1 MADNIKAAALA
12 ANLQGQS
19 KKQVDDL
26 VKSLFVHK
34 ELSNLP
40 KDVAAAKYAALPP
53 DQRQDLINKY
63 GTDDPTTKPSRG
75 WFGTAWHYAA
85 NYNPLTLAFKGAIE
99 ASDAMTRAYRAIAI
113 PLSEGEIGF
122 AWDKANDKGDKV
134 FNEGRIENARAKYGR
149 DAVDIAMRIKGGED
163 VSKIFATATPE
174 QQKYIMLADPRNK
187 IIANVTDVESAR
199 DLFNETLSE
208 VDRAKFSPGRQLANR
223 ILPEALEKNGLAYG
237 IVSGVTDA
245 AYRLFA
251 DPLVVASKLRSMYVV
266 SKYSLDVITKGQK
279 VDEYFANP
287 NATAFW
293 DQYGAALSKYVGLQ
307 NSNAKG
313 KELVE
318 ARDALKVLAPEFG
331 QEVIRV
337 FKNADV
343 VDANSAKAFLL
354 NTEESLNLL
363 KGSIGRKRIILPR
376 LDATRKTRIAIV
388 TGADKVINIDRFAPR
403 IIDDLYGQLSDTDGI
418 RKTLTEDATLLGEK
432 VKQSKD
438 PKGVLRISSRAIGE
452 RLDKFKAKFEIAPM
466 FKDDVFDVTAADAS
480 TQVYRLAR
488 MGGMTRYD
496 SRMIAETFEASTEI
510 GQRKEMVK
518 GIWGT
523 IAEIRGLNLTEAGQ
537 KIVNQTVTKGDA
549 KFSVANF
556 ADDFQDLGAIPSDY
570 NPFMTTPSLVD
581 IDRAAARS
589 GLINQMFGQ
598 ANKQWVDNMT
608 GYWSF
613 LTLAGPR
620 YAIRNASED
629 LMVHLAIG
637 GSPWG
642 LAKSRYLS
650 TRVNTALAGAK
661 KTKTWSDNPLGGML
675 RILNKKEAAKY
686 EAEITAVDDMIVKA
700 RDEIKLKREALKIT
714 TDPVAKASIAAEI
727 ETLKASTAGGA
738 VGQIRRI
745 MATSLTSGRVN
756 RYREKLGMRPMFE
769 DEAEILAEH
778 IIYGNLDNSMSL
790 VSEGAGNF
798 ATGGDFITR
807 STIFTRSHGVRSEAL
822 IINEPKAAKYGIAK
836 EGRKFESRALGN
848 QDEAA
853 LLTWLMRINYISNDE
868 LGAIAVANLSNT
880 AQGRELA
887 IAKIM
892 DWMAKNPSFRKEA
905 QLAAKGIDERQH
917 AEIVYNRAKEIFEK
931 RGTTAGADKEIN
943 LDLLNKIRVQND
955 EGDYII
961 SGQLSLDDVSKLD
974 DADIPAYVLG
984 PQLVPLS
991 ESGNVTASL
1000 VSKGWTWLGLSNS
1013 RMSRQPI
1020 VFNEIINIRKQMKK
1034 SGFEEAYISSVVSK
1048 VDQADPKK
1056 IAAATERAKRQFAE
1070 IVEERAVSQTLQYVD
1085 NPLVRTQLAF
1095 GARNFSRFYRA
1106 TEDFYRRMSRVVA
1119 YNPMAIRKAALT
1131 YDGISHNGWIQEDDQ
1146 GEKYFVYPGIE
1157 PIYAA
1162 VRGAMTAI
1170 GIPAEFKTP
1179 FPVQFGAQI
1188 KMLTPSLN
1196 QDSLIP
1202 TFSGPLAGVSMK
1214 VISNLVDVAGAP
1226 GAADT
1231 ITQLSMGKYA
1241 VGRSF
1246 VSSFLPAHI
1255 NRLYETMSTD
1265 ERDSQYASAW
1275 RKAVTYLEAGGHG
1288 LPEKYDETGN
1298 LIPPS
1303 IQEQEQYRQRVKNT
1317 VLGILGTRFVYGFFA
1332 PASPQVQLKAD
1343 MASWIKDNGK
1353 ANFKQAWNG
1362 LLDQYPGDYD
1372 AAMAKWVQLFPNQ
1385 IPFTIP
1391 ESEKK
1396 TVAVIKYAE
1405 ESGTFVEENKDLFER
1420 YPQGAAFLI
1429 PHKSG
1434 FSWDAYKTMKDMGL
1448 KYNKRV
1454 DDYLREVQ
1462 TAADLQAYYSK
1473 KNEYETSL
1481 TTKITDFE
1489 RTAARNEFQTWAKT
1503 FKAGRPLLQEELA
1516 EGGKKAIERIN
1527 AINDLRNMLND
1538 KTVKTRGPVQQSLK
1552 EMLDVYDAYK
1562 LQRSALDNLSGTTSL
1577 VSFMKDTAIVK
1588 LRELSKANE
1597 NTMSAYNTLFASLL
1611 GDTNG

>member
-1 MADNIKAAALA
+1 MAENIKAAALA

-26 VKSLFVHK
+26 VKSLFVHR

-40 KDVAAAKYAALPP
+40 KDVAVAKYSKLSSDEQA
-53 DQRQDLINKY
+53 DLIKKY
-63 GTDDPTTKPSRG
+63 GTEDPVTKPSRG

-85 NYNPLTLAFKGAIE
+85 NYNPITLAFKGAIE
-99 ASDAMTRAYRAIAI
+99 VSDAMTRAYRAVAI

-134 FNEGRIENARAKYGR
+134 YNEGRIEDAKAKYGR
-149 DAVDIAMRIKGGED
+149 DAVDIAMRIKSGED
-163 VSKIFATATPE
+163 VGKLFATATPE
-174 QQKYIMLADPRNK
+174 QQKYIMLADPLNK
-187 IIANVTDVESAR
+187 SIPNVTNVDTAR
-199 DLFNETLSE
+199 DLFNDTLAE
-208 VDRAKFSPGRQLANR
+208 VDRAKFSPGRQLANA

-237 IVSGVTDA
+237 LVSGSADTA
-245 AYRLFA
+245 FRLFA
-251 DPLVVASKLRSMYVV
+251 DPLVVGSKLRSLYVI
-266 SKYSLDVITKGQK
+266 SKYSLDVVTKGAK
-279 VDEYFANP
+279 VDQYFANP

-293 DQYGAALSKYVGLQ
+293 DQYGSALAKYTGLQ
-307 NSNAKG
+307 KSNSKG
-313 KELVE
+313 KDLVE
-318 ARDALKVLAPEFG
+318 ARNTLKRLAPEFG

-337 FKNADV
+337 FQKAEI
-343 VDANSAKAFLL
+343 VDANTAKGFLL
-354 NTEESLNLL
+354 NTEEAVDLL
-363 KGSIGRKRIILPR
+363 KGSVGRKRIILPR
-376 LDATRKTRIAIV
+376 LDAQRKSRIAII
-388 TGADKVINIDRFAPR
+388 TTADKVISFDKYAPR
-403 IIDDLYGQLSDTDGI
+403 IMDDLYGQLSDTDGI
-418 RKTLTEDATLLGEK
+418 LKTLSEDSTIIGEK
-432 VKQSKD
+432 IKQSQDLKKFVRL
-438 PKGVLRISSRAIGE
+438 PSRAIGA
-452 RLDKFKAKFEIAPM
+452 RLDKFKSKFNIAPM
-466 FKDDVFDVTAADAS
+466 FKDDMFDVTSKDAS

-488 MGGMTRYD
+488 LVMTQYD
-496 SRMIAETFEASTEI
+496 SRMIAETFEAADDI
-510 GQRKEMVK
+510 GKRKEMVK

-523 IAEIRGLNLTEAGQ
+523 IAEARGLNLTEAGQ
-537 KIVNQTVTKGDA
+537 KIVKQTVTKGDS

-556 ADDFQDLGAIPSDY
+556 ADDFQDLGAIPSDF

-589 GLINQMFGQ
+589 GLINRMFGQ
-598 ANKQWVDNMT
+598 ANKEWVDNMT

-650 TRVNTALAGAK
+650 TRVNTALEGAR
-661 KTKTWSDNPLGGML
+661 KTSTWSDNPLGGVL
-675 RILNKKEAAKY
+675 RILNKKEASKF
-686 EAEITAVDDMIVKA
+686 EAEITAVDDVIVKA
-700 RDEIKLKREALKIT
+700 RDEIKLKREAMKIT

-738 VGQIRRI
+738 VGQTRRI
-745 MATSLTSGRVN
+745 IATSLTSGRVN
-756 RYREKLGMRPMFE
+756 RYREALGMKPMFE
-769 DEAEILAEH
+769 EEAGILAEH
-778 IIYGNLDNSMSL
+778 LIYGNLDNSLAM
-790 VSEGAGNF
+790 VSEGASNF
-798 ATGGDFITR
+798 ATGGDYITR
-807 STIFTRSHGVRSEAL
+807 ATIFTRTHGVRSEAL
-822 IINEPKAAKYGIAK
+822 VINEPKAAKYGVA
-836 EGRKFESRALGN
+836 RADREYRARSLGN

-853 LLTWLMRINYISNDE
+853 LLTWLMRINYYSNDR
-868 LGAIAVANLSNT
+868 LGAIAVANLDDK
-880 AQGRELA
+880 GLA
-887 IAKIM
+887 ITKIL
-892 DWMAKNPSFRKEA
+892 DWMDKNPSFRAEA
-905 QLAAKGIDERQH
+905 QLAAKNIDERQH
-917 AEIVYNRAKEIFEK
+917 AEIVYNRAREIFEK
-931 RGTTAGADKEIN
+931 RGTAAGVDKEVN
-943 LDLLNKIRVQND
+943 LDLLNKIRTKND
-955 EGDYII
+955 QEDYII

-974 DADIPAYVLG
+974 DADIPSYVLG
-984 PQLVPLS
+984 PALVPIS
-991 ESGNVTASL
+991 ESGQITPSVI
-1000 VSKGWTWLGLSNS
+1000 SKGWTWLGLANS

-1034 SGFEEAYISSVVSK
+1034 SGFEEAYIASVVSK

-1056 IAAATERAKRQFAE
+1056 IATATDRAKRQFAT

-1162 VRGAMTAI
+1162 VRVAMTAV

-1179 FPVQFGAQI
+1179 FPVQFGAQV

-1246 VSSFLPAHI
+1246 VSAFLPAHV

-1288 LPEKYDETGN
+1288 LKEKYDETGN

-1303 IQEQEQYRQRVKNT
+1303 IQEQEQYRQRIKNT

-1343 MASWIKDNGK
+1343 MATWIKDNGK
-1353 ANFKQAWNG
+1353 TNFKQAWNG

-1372 AAMAKWVQLFPNQ
+1372 AAMAKWVQLFPNE
-1385 IPFTIP
+1385 IPFTVS

-1405 ESGTFVEENKDLFER
+1405 ESGLFVENNKDLFEK

-1462 TAADLQAYYSK
+1462 TAADLQVYYGK
-1473 KNEYETSL
+1473 KNEYEVSL
-1481 TTKITDFE
+1481 TTKVTDFE
-1489 RTAARNEFQTWAKT
+1489 RTIARDEFQAWAKT

-1527 AINDLRNMLND
+1527 AIDDLRRMLND
-1538 KTVKTRGPVQQSLK
+1538 KSVTTRSPVQKSLK
-1552 EMLDVYDAYK
+1552 EMLDVYDSYK
-1562 LQRSALDNLSGTTSL
+1562 MQRQALDTLSGTRNL
-1577 VSFMKDTAIVK
+1577 VAFMKDSAIVK
-1588 LRELSKANE
+1588 IRELSKANE

>member
-1 MADNIKAAALA
+1 MTDNLKAAALA

-40 KDVAAAKYAALPP
+40 KEVAVAQYAKLPT
-53 DQRQDLINKY
+53 DQQTDLVKKY
-63 GTDDPTTKPSRG
+63 GTDDSETKPSRG
-75 WFGTAWHYAA
+75 WFGSAAHYAL

-113 PLSEGEIGF
+113 PLSEGEVGF
-122 AWDKANDKGDKV
+122 AWDKANDKGDKI
-134 FNEGRIENARAKYGR
+134 FNEGRIDKAKAQYGLA
-149 DAVDIAMRIKGGED
+149 AVDIAMRIKSGED

-174 QQKYIMLADPRNK
+174 QQKYIMLSDPRNTT
-187 IIANVTDVESAR
+187 IAGVQNVEKER
-199 DLFNETLSE
+199 DLFNETLGA
-208 VDRAKFSPGRQLANR
+208 VDRAKFSPGRQFANL

-237 IVSGVTDA
+237 LVSGSADA

-251 DPLVVASKLRSMYVV
+251 DPLVVASKLRSLYVV
-266 SKYSLDVITKGQK
+266 SKYSLDVVTKGEK
-279 VDEYFANP
+279 VAEYFANP
-287 NATAFW
+287 NATDFW
-293 DQYGAALSKYVGLQ
+293 NQYGTALAKYTGLQ
-307 NSNAKG
+307 KSNSKG
-313 KELVE
+313 KDLVE
-318 ARDALKVLAPEFG
+318 ARDTLKRLAPEFG

-337 FKNADV
+337 FQKAEI
-343 VDANSAKAFLL
+343 VDANTAKGFLL
-354 NTEESLNLL
+354 NTEEAVNLL

-376 LDATRKTRIAIV
+376 LDAARKTRIAIV
-388 TGADKVINIDRFAPR
+388 SGADRLINIDKFAPR

-418 RKTLTEDATLLGEK
+418 RKTLTEDATILGEK
-432 VKQSKD
+432 IKQSKD
-438 PKGVLRISSRAIGE
+438 LKEFVRLPSRAIGI
-452 RLDKFKAKFEIAPM
+452 RLDKFKSKFNIAPM
-466 FKDDVFDVTAADAS
+466 FKDDVFDVTASDAS

-488 MGGMTRYD
+488 LVMTKND
-496 SRMIAETFEASTEI
+496 AKMISETFEAADDI

-523 IAEIRGLNLTEAGQ
+523 IAEARGLNLTEAGQ
-537 KIVNQTVTKGDA
+537 KIVNQTITKGDS

-556 ADDFQDLGAIPSDY
+556 ADDFQDLGALPSDY

-642 LAKSRYLS
+642 LAKNRYLS
-650 TRVNTALAGAK
+650 TRVNTALEGAR
-661 KTKTWSDNPLGGML
+661 KTKTWSDNPLGGLL

-686 EAEITAVDDMIVKA
+686 EAQITAVDDAIVKA
-700 RDEIKLKREALKIT
+700 RDEIKLKREAMKIT
-714 TDPVAKASIAAEI
+714 TDPAAKASIAAEI
-727 ETLKASTAGGA
+727 ETLKASVVGGS
-738 VGQIRRI
+738 VGQVRRI

-756 RYREKLGMRPMFE
+756 RLRERMGMRPMFE

-778 IIYGNLDNSMSL
+778 LIYGNLDNSVSL
-790 VSEGAGNF
+790 VSEGASNF

-807 STIFTRSHGVRSEAL
+807 STIFTRTHGVRSEAL
-822 IINEPKAAKYGIAK
+822 VINEPKAVKYGIAK
-836 EGRKFESRALGN
+836 EGRNYEARSLGN

-853 LLTWLMRINYISNDE
+853 LLTWLMRINYIANDR
-868 LGAIAVANLSNT
+868 LGAVAIANLDNK
-880 AQGRELA
+880 ELA
-887 IAKIM
+887 ITKIM
-892 DWMAKNPSFRKEA
+892 EWMQNNPSFRKEA

-917 AEIVYNRAKEIFEK
+917 AEIVYNRAKEVFEK
-931 RGTTAGADKEIN
+931 RGTAAGGDKEIN
-943 LDLLNKIRVQND
+943 LDLLNKVRTQND
-955 EGDYII
+955 QGDNII

-984 PQLVPLS
+984 PQLVPIS
-991 ESGNVTASL
+991 ESGNISASL
-1000 VSKGWTWLGLSNS
+1000 VSKGWTWLGLANA
-1013 RMSRQPI
+1013 RMSRQPM
-1020 VFNEIINIRKQMKK
+1020 VFNEIISIRKQMKK
-1034 SGFEEAYISSVVSK
+1034 SGFEDAYIKSVVSK
-1048 VDQADPKK
+1048 VDQDNPKK
-1056 IAAATERAKRQFAE
+1056 IATATERAKRQLAE

-1106 TEDFYRRMSRVVA
+1106 TEDFYRRFARVVT
-1119 YNPMAIRKAALT
+1119 YNPMAIRKVALT
-1131 YDGISHNGWIQEDDQ
+1131 YDGIAHNGWIQEDDQ

-1162 VRGAMTAI
+1162 VRGAMTAV
-1170 GIPAEFKTP
+1170 GIPADFKTP
-1179 FPVQFGAQI
+1179 FPVQFGAQV

-1226 GAADT
+1226 GAADS
-1231 ITQLSMGKYA
+1231 ITQLTMGKYA
-1241 VGRSF
+1241 VDRSF
-1246 VSSFLPAHI
+1246 VSAFLPAHI

-1288 LPEKYDETGN
+1288 LKQNYDETGN

-1303 IQEQEQYRQRVKNT
+1303 IQEQEEYRQRVKNT

-1332 PASPQVQLKAD
+1332 PASPSVQLKAD

-1372 AAMAKWVQLFPNQ
+1372 AAMTKWVELFPNQ

-1405 ESGTFVEENKDLFER
+1405 ESGTFVEENADLFKR

-1434 FSWDAYKTMKDMGL
+1434 FSFDAYKTMKDMGL

-1454 DDYLREVQ
+1454 DDYLKEVQ
-1462 TAADLQAYYSK
+1462 TAADLQTYYSK
-1473 KNEYETSL
+1473 KNEYEVSL
-1481 TTKITDFE
+1481 TTKVTDFE
-1489 RTAARNEFQTWAKT
+1489 RSMARDEFQSWAKV
-1503 FKAGRPLLQEELA
+1503 FKAGRPLVQEELA
-1516 EGGKKAIERIN
+1516 EGGKKAVARIA
-1527 AINDLRNMLND
+1527 AIDDLRKMLND
-1538 KTVKTRGPVQQSLK
+1538 KTVTTRGSVQKSLK
-1552 EMLDVYDAYK
+1552 EMLDVYDSYK
-1562 LQRSALDNLSGTTSL
+1562 MQRQALDNVSGTTNL
-1577 VSFMKDTAIVK
+1577 VAFMKDSAIVK
-1588 LRELSKANE
+1588 IRELSKKNE

-1611 GDTNG
+1611 GDPNG

>member
-1 MADNIKAAALA
+1 MADNLKAAALA

-26 VKSLFVHK
+26 VKSLFVHR

-40 KDVAAAKYAALPP
+40 KDVAVAKYSKLPL
-53 DQRQDLINKY
+53 DQQADLTKKY
-63 GTDDPTTKPSRG
+63 GTEDPITKPSRG

-85 NYNPLTLAFKGAIE
+85 SYNPITLAFKGAIE
-99 ASDAMTRAYRAIAI
+99 VSDAMTRAYRAVAI

-134 FNEGRIENARAKYGR
+134 FNEGRIEDAKAKYGR
-149 DAVDIAMRIKGGED
+149 DAVDIAMRIKSGED
-163 VSKIFATATPE
+163 VGKLFATATPE
-174 QQKYIMLADPRNK
+174 QQKYIMLADPLNK
-187 IIANVTDVESAR
+187 SIPNVTNVDTAR
-199 DLFNETLSE
+199 ELFNDTLAE
-208 VDRAKFSPGRQLANR
+208 VDRAKFSPGRQLANA

-237 IVSGVTDA
+237 LVSGSADTA
-245 AYRLFA
+245 FRLFA
-251 DPLVVASKLRSMYVV
+251 DPLVVATKLRSLYVI
-266 SKYSLDVITKGQK
+266 SKYSLDVVTKGEK
-279 VDEYFANP
+279 VAEYFANP
-287 NATAFW
+287 TATAFW
-293 DQYGAALSKYVGLQ
+293 DQYGTALAKYTGLQ
-307 NSNAKG
+307 KSNSKG
-313 KELVE
+313 KDLVQ
-318 ARDALKVLAPEFG
+318 ARDNLKRLAPEFG

-337 FKNADV
+337 FQKAEV
-343 VDANSAKAFLL
+343 VDANTAKAFLL
-354 NTEESLNLL
+354 NTEEAVGLL
-363 KGSIGRKRIILPR
+363 KGSVGRKRIILPR
-376 LDATRKTRIAIV
+376 LDAQRKARIAII
-388 TGADKVINIDRFAPR
+388 TTADKVISFDKFAPR
-403 IIDDLYGQLSDTDGI
+403 IMDDLYGQLSDTDGI
-418 RKTLTEDATLLGEK
+418 LKTLSEDSTIIGEK
-432 VKQSKD
+432 IKQSQDLKKFVRL
-438 PKGVLRISSRAIGE
+438 PSRAIGA
-452 RLDKFKAKFEIAPM
+452 RLDKFKAKFNIAPM
-466 FKDDVFDVTAADAS
+466 FKDNMFDVTAADAS

-488 MGGMTRYD
+488 LVMTKYD
-496 SRMIAETFEASTEI
+496 SRMIAETFEAADDI
-510 GQRKEMVK
+510 GKRKEMVK

-523 IAEIRGLNLTEAGQ
+523 IAEARGLNLTEAGQ

-556 ADDFQDLGAIPSDY
+556 ADDFQDLGVYPSDY

-589 GLINQMFGQ
+589 GLINKMFGQ
-598 ANKQWVDNMT
+598 ANKAWVDDMT

-650 TRVNTALAGAK
+650 TRINTALEGAR
-661 KTKTWSDNPLGGML
+661 KTSTWSDNPLGGVL
-675 RILNKKEAAKY
+675 RILNKKEAAKF
-686 EAEITAVDDMIVKA
+686 EAEITAVDDVIVKA
-700 RDEIKLKREALKIT
+700 REEIKLKREAMKIT

-738 VGQIRRI
+738 VGQTRRI
-745 MATSLTSGRVN
+745 IATSLTSGRVN
-756 RYREKLGMRPMFE
+756 RYREALGMKPMFE
-769 DEAEILAEH
+769 EEAAILAEH
-778 IIYGNLDNSMSL
+778 LVYGNLDNSLAM
-790 VSEGAGNF
+790 VSEGASNF
-798 ATGGDFITR
+798 ATGGDYISR
-807 STIFTRSHGVRSEAL
+807 ATIFTRTHGVRSEAL
-822 IINEPKAAKYGIAK
+822 VINEPKAAKYGVAK
-836 EGRKFESRALGN
+836 TGRNYEPRALRN

-853 LLTWLMRINYISNDE
+853 LLTWLMRINYIANDR
-868 LGAIAVANLSNT
+868 LGAIAVANLDDK
-880 AQGRELA
+880 ELA

-892 DWMAKNPSFRKEA
+892 DWMDANPSFRKEA
-905 QLAAKGIDERQH
+905 QLAAKGQDERQH
-917 AEIVYNRAKEIFEK
+917 AELAYKRAKEVFEK
-931 RGTTAGADKEIN
+931 SGIKAGADKEIN
-943 LDLLNKIRVQND
+943 LELLNKVRTQND
-955 EGDYII
+955 KGDYII
-961 SGQLSLDDVSKLD
+961 SGQLSLDDVSKFD

-1000 VSKGWTWLGLSNS
+1000 ISKGWTWLGLSNS

-1020 VFNEIINIRKQMKK
+1020 VFNEIISIRKQMKK
-1034 SGFEEAYISSVVSK
+1034 SGFEEAYINSVVSK

-1056 IAAATERAKRQFAE
+1056 IATATDRAKRQFAT

-1162 VRGAMTAI
+1162 VRGAMTAV

-1179 FPVQFGAQI
+1179 FPVQFGAQV

-1246 VSSFLPAHI
+1246 VSAFLPAHV
-1255 NRLYETMSTD
+1255 NRIYETMSTD

-1288 LPEKYDETGN
+1288 LPEKFDETGN

-1317 VLGILGTRFVYGFFA
+1317 VLGILGTRFVFGFFA

-1343 MASWIKDNGK
+1343 MATWIKDNGK
-1353 ANFKQAWNG
+1353 TNFKQAWNG

-1372 AAMAKWVQLFPNQ
+1372 AAMAKWVELFPNE
-1385 IPFTIP
+1385 IPFTVS

-1405 ESGTFVEENKDLFER
+1405 ESGTFVEKNKDLFER

-1462 TAADLQAYYSK
+1462 TAADLQVYYSK
-1473 KNEYETSL
+1473 KNDYEVSL
-1481 TTKITDFE
+1481 TTKVTDFE
-1489 RTAARNEFQTWAKT
+1489 RTMARDEFQAWAKT
-1503 FKAGRPLLQEELA
+1503 FKAGRPLVQEELS

-1527 AINDLRNMLND
+1527 AIDDLRKLLND
-1538 KTVKTRGPVQQSLK
+1538 KTVTTRSPVQKTLK
-1552 EMLDVYDAYK
+1552 EMLDVYDSYK
-1562 LQRSALDNLSGTTSL
+1562 MQRKAMDTLSGTRNL
-1577 VSFMKDTAIVK
+1577 VAFMKDSAIVK
-1588 LRELSKANE
+1588 IRELSKANE

>member
-1 MADNIKAAALA
+1 MTDNLKAAALA
-12 ANLQGQS
+12 ANLQGES
-19 KKQVDDL
+19 KKQVDNL
-26 VKSLFVHK
+26 VKSLFVHR

-40 KDVAAAKYAALPP
+40 KEVAQAKFAQYPP
-53 DQRQDLINKY
+53 DQQADLVKKY
-63 GTDDPTTKPSRG
+63 GTQDNVEKPSRG
-75 WFGTAWHYAA
+75 WLGSAAHYAV
-85 NYNPLTLAFKGAIE
+85 NYNPVTLLFKGAIE
-99 ASDAMTRAYRAIAI
+99 ASDLMTRAYRAVAI
-113 PLSEGEIGF
+113 PLVNEGQIGF

-134 FNEGRIENARAKYGR
+134 FNEGRIEDAKAKYGI
-149 DAVDIAMRIKGGED
+149 DAVDIAMRIKRGED

-187 IIANVTDVESAR
+187 TVPGVQDIEKER
-199 DLFNETLSE
+199 GLFNETLGV
-208 VDRAKFSPGRQLANR
+208 VDRAKFSPGRQLANA

-237 IVSGVTDA
+237 LTSGVVDA

-251 DPLVVASKLRSMYVV
+251 DPLVAASKIRSLYVIG
-266 SKYSLDVITKGQK
+266 KYSLDVVAKGEK
-279 VDEYFANP
+279 VVDYFAKP
-287 NATAFW
+287 SATEFW
-293 DQYGAALSKYVGLQ
+293 DQYGSALARYTNLQ
-307 NSNAKG
+307 RSNSKG

-318 ARDALKVLAPEFG
+318 ARDTLKRLAPEFG

-337 FKNADV
+337 FQKADI
-343 VDANSAKAFLL
+343 VDANTAKGFLL
-354 NTEESLNLL
+354 NTEEAVNLM
-363 KGSIGRKRIILPR
+363 KGAIGRKRVILPR
-376 LDATRKTRIAIV
+376 LDAARKTRIAIV
-388 TGADKVINIDRFAPR
+388 TGADRYINIDKFAPR
-403 IIDDLYGQLSDTDGI
+403 IMDDLYGQLSDTDGI
-418 RKTLTEDATLLGEK
+418 RRTLTEDSAIIGEK
-432 VKQSKD
+432 IKQSRDLKEFVRL
-438 PKGVLRISSRAIGE
+438 PSRAIGA
-452 RLDKFKAKFEIAPM
+452 RLDKFKAKFNIAPM
-466 FKDDVFDVTAADAS
+466 FKDDVFDVTASDAS

-488 MGGMTRYD
+488 LVMTKND
-496 SRMIAETFEASTEI
+496 SKMISETFEAATDI

-523 IAEIRGLNLTEAGQ
+523 IAEARGLNLTEAGQ

-556 ADDFQDLGAIPSDY
+556 ADDFQDLGVYPSDY

-598 ANKQWVDNMT
+598 ANKSWVDNMT

-620 YAIRNASED
+620 YALRNASED

-642 LAKSRYLS
+642 LAKNRYLS
-650 TRVNTALAGAK
+650 TRLNTAMEGAR
-661 KTKTWSDNPLGGML
+661 KTKTWNDNPLGGLL

-686 EAEITAVDDMIVKA
+686 ESQITAVDDVIIKA
-700 RDEIKLKREALKIT
+700 RDEIKLKREAMKVT
-714 TDPVAKASIAAEI
+714 TDPAAKAAIAAEI
-727 ETLKASTAGGA
+727 ETLKASVVGGS
-738 VGQIRRI
+738 VGQVRRI

-756 RYREKLGMRPMFE
+756 RLRERMGMKPMFE

-778 IIYGNLDNSMSL
+778 LIYGNLDNSLSL
-790 VSEGAGNF
+790 VSEGASNF

-807 STIFTRSHGVRSEAL
+807 STIFTRTHGVRSEAL
-822 IINEPKAAKYGIAK
+822 VINEPKAAKYGIAK
-836 EGRKFESRALGN
+836 DGRKYEARSLGT

-853 LLTWLMRINYISNDE
+853 LLTWLMRINYIANDK
-868 LGAIAVANLSNT
+868 LGAVAVANLDNK
-880 AQGRELA
+880 ELA

-892 DWMAKNPSFRKEA
+892 QWMQDNPGFRKEA
-905 QLAAKGIDERQH
+905 QLAAKGQDERQH
-917 AEIVYNRAKEIFEK
+917 AELAYKRAKEVFEK
-931 RGTTAGADKEIN
+931 RGTTAGGEKEIN
-943 LDLLNKIRVQND
+943 LDLLNKIRTQND
-955 EGDYII
+955 QGDNII
-961 SGQLSLDDVSKLD
+961 SGQLSLDDVSRLD

-1000 VSKGWTWLGLSNS
+1000 VSKGWTWLGLANA
-1013 RMSRQPI
+1013 RMSRQPM
-1020 VFNEIINIRKQMKK
+1020 VFNEIISIRKQMKK
-1034 SGFEEAYISSVVSK
+1034 SGFEEAYINSVVSK
-1048 VDQADPKK
+1048 VDQTSPKK

-1070 IVEERAVSQTLQYVD
+1070 IVEERAVSQVLQYVD

-1106 TEDFYRRMSRVVA
+1106 TEDFYRRMSRVVK

-1131 YDGISHNGWIQEDDQ
+1131 YDGIAHNGWIQEDDQ

-1162 VRGAMTAI
+1162 VRGAMTAV
-1170 GIPAEFKTP
+1170 GIPADFKTP
-1179 FPVQFGAQI
+1179 FPVQFGAQV

-1196 QDSLIP
+1196 QDTLIP

-1231 ITQLSMGKYA
+1231 ITQYTMGKYA
-1241 VGRSF
+1241 VDRSF
-1246 VSSFLPAHI
+1246 VSAFLPAHI

-1288 LPEKYDETGN
+1288 LKYAEDEFGN
-1298 LIPPS
+1298 VIPPS
-1303 IQEQEQYRQRVKNT
+1303 IQEQEEYRQRIKNT

-1332 PASPQVQLKAD
+1332 PASPSIQLKAD
-1343 MASWIKDNGK
+1343 MADWIKDNGK

-1385 IPFTIP
+1385 IPFTVP

-1396 TVAVIKYAE
+1396 TVAIIRYAE
-1405 ESGTFVEENKDLFER
+1405 ESGAFVEENADLFKK

-1434 FSWDAYKTMKDMGL
+1434 FSFDAYKTMKDMGL

-1454 DDYLREVQ
+1454 DDFLKEVQ
-1462 TAADLQAYYSK
+1462 TVADLQTYYSK
-1473 KNEYETSL
+1473 KNEYEASL
-1481 TTKITDFE
+1481 TTKVTDFE
-1489 RTAARNEFQTWAKT
+1489 RSMARDEFQSWAKV
-1503 FKAGRPLLQEELA
+1503 FKAGRPLVQEELA
-1516 EGGKKAIERIN
+1516 EGGKKAVARIA
-1527 AINDLRNMLND
+1527 AIDDLRNMIND
-1538 KTVKTRGPVQQSLK
+1538 PKVTVRGPTQKSLK
-1552 EMLDVYDAYK
+1552 EMLDVYDSYK
-1562 LQRSALDNLSGTTSL
+1562 MQKQALENVSGTTNL
-1577 VSFMKDTAIVK
+1577 VAFMKDSAIVK
-1588 LRELSKANE
+1588 IRELSKKNE

>member
-1 MADNIKAAALA
+1 MTDNLKAAALA
-12 ANLQGQS
+12 ANLQGES
-19 KKQVDDL
+19 KKQVDNL
-26 VKSLFVHK
+26 VKSLFVHR

-40 KDVAAAKYAALPP
+40 KEVAQAKFAQYPP
-53 DQRQDLINKY
+53 DQQADLVKKY
-63 GTDDPTTKPSRG
+63 GTQDNVEKPSRG
-75 WFGTAWHYAA
+75 WLGSAAHYAV
-85 NYNPLTLAFKGAIE
+85 NYNPVTLLFKGAIE
-99 ASDAMTRAYRAIAI
+99 ASDLMTRAYRAVAI
-113 PLSEGEIGF
+113 PIVNEGQIGF

-134 FNEGRIENARAKYGR
+134 FNEGRIEDAKAKYGI
-149 DAVDIAMRIKGGED
+149 DAVDIAMRIKRGED

-187 IIANVTDVESAR
+187 TIPGVQDIEKER
-199 DLFNETLSE
+199 GLFNETLGV
-208 VDRAKFSPGRQLANR
+208 VDRAKFSPGRQLANA

-237 IVSGVTDA
+237 LTSGVVDA

-251 DPLVVASKLRSMYVV
+251 DPLVAASKIRSLYVIG
-266 SKYSLDVITKGQK
+266 KYSLDVVAKGEK
-279 VDEYFANP
+279 VVDYFAKP
-287 NATAFW
+287 SATAFW
-293 DQYGAALSKYVGLQ
+293 DQYGSALARYTNLQ
-307 NSNAKG
+307 RSNSKG

-318 ARDALKVLAPEFG
+318 ARDTLKRLAPEFG

-337 FKNADV
+337 FQKADI
-343 VDANSAKAFLL
+343 VDANTAKGFLL
-354 NTEESLNLL
+354 NTEEAVNLM
-363 KGSIGRKRIILPR
+363 KGAIGRKRVILPR
-376 LDATRKTRIAIV
+376 LDAARKTRIAIV
-388 TGADKVINIDRFAPR
+388 TGADRYINIDKFAPR
-403 IIDDLYGQLSDTDGI
+403 IMDDLYGQLSDTDGI
-418 RKTLTEDATLLGEK
+418 RRTLTEDSAIIGEK
-432 VKQSKD
+432 IKQSRDLKEFVRL
-438 PKGVLRISSRAIGE
+438 PSRAIGA
-452 RLDKFKAKFEIAPM
+452 RLDKFKAKFNIAPM
-466 FKDDVFDVTAADAS
+466 FKDDVFDVTASDAS

-488 MGGMTRYD
+488 LVMTKND
-496 SRMIAETFEASTEI
+496 SKMISETFEAATDI

-523 IAEIRGLNLTEAGQ
+523 IAEARGLNLTEAGQ

-556 ADDFQDLGAIPSDY
+556 ADDFQDLGVYPSDY

-598 ANKQWVDNMT
+598 ANKSWVDNMT

-620 YAIRNASED
+620 YALRNASED

-642 LAKSRYLS
+642 LAKNRYLS
-650 TRVNTALAGAK
+650 TRLNTAMEGAR
-661 KTKTWSDNPLGGML
+661 KTKTWNDNPLGGLL

-686 EAEITAVDDMIVKA
+686 ESQITAVDDVIIKA
-700 RDEIKLKREALKIT
+700 RDEIKLKREAMKVT
-714 TDPVAKASIAAEI
+714 TDPAAKAAIAAEI
-727 ETLKASTAGGA
+727 ETLKASVVGGS
-738 VGQIRRI
+738 VGQVRRI

-756 RYREKLGMRPMFE
+756 RLRERMGMKPMFE

-778 IIYGNLDNSMSL
+778 LIYGNLDNSLSL
-790 VSEGAGNF
+790 VSEGASNF

-807 STIFTRSHGVRSEAL
+807 STIFTRTHGVRSEAL
-822 IINEPKAAKYGIAK
+822 VINEPKAAKYGIAK
-836 EGRKFESRALGN
+836 DGRKYEARSLGT

-853 LLTWLMRINYISNDE
+853 LLTWLMRINYIANDK
-868 LGAIAVANLSNT
+868 LGAVAVANLDNK
-880 AQGRELA
+880 ELA

-892 DWMAKNPSFRKEA
+892 QWMQDNPGFRKEA
-905 QLAAKGIDERQH
+905 QLAAKGQDERQH
-917 AEIVYNRAKEIFEK
+917 AELAYKRAKEVFEK
-931 RGTTAGADKEIN
+931 RGTTPGGEKEIN
-943 LDLLNKIRVQND
+943 LDLLNKIRTQND
-955 EGDYII
+955 QGDNII
-961 SGQLSLDDVSKLD
+961 SGQLSLDDVSRLD
-974 DADIPAYVLG
+974 NADIPDYVLG

-1000 VSKGWTWLGLSNS
+1000 VSKGWTWLGLANA
-1013 RMSRQPI
+1013 RMSRQPM
-1020 VFNEIINIRKQMKK
+1020 VFNEIISIRKQMKK
-1034 SGFEEAYISSVVSK
+1034 SGFEEAYINSVVSK
-1048 VDQADPKK
+1048 VDQTSPKK

-1070 IVEERAVSQTLQYVD
+1070 IVEERAVSQVLQYVD

-1106 TEDFYRRMSRVVA
+1106 TEDFYRRMSRVVK

-1131 YDGISHNGWIQEDDQ
+1131 YDGIAHNGWIQEDDQ

-1162 VRGAMTAI
+1162 VRGAMIAV
-1170 GIPAEFKTP
+1170 GIPADFKTP
-1179 FPVQFGAQI
+1179 FPVQFGAQV

-1196 QDSLIP
+1196 QDTLIP

-1231 ITQLSMGKYA
+1231 ITQYTMGKYA
-1241 VGRSF
+1241 VDRSF
-1246 VSSFLPAHI
+1246 VSAFLPAHI

-1288 LPEKYDETGN
+1288 LKYAEDEFGN
-1298 LIPPS
+1298 VIPPS
-1303 IQEQEQYRQRVKNT
+1303 IQEQEEYRQRIKNT

-1332 PASPQVQLKAD
+1332 PASPSVQLKAD
-1343 MASWIKDNGK
+1343 MADWIKDNGK

-1385 IPFTIP
+1385 IPFTVP

-1396 TVAVIKYAE
+1396 TVAIIRYAE
-1405 ESGTFVEENKDLFER
+1405 ESGAFVEENADLFKK

-1434 FSWDAYKTMKDMGL
+1434 FSFDAYKTMKDMGL

-1454 DDYLREVQ
+1454 DDFLKEVQ
-1462 TAADLQAYYSK
+1462 TVADLQTYYSK
-1473 KNEYETSL
+1473 KNEYEASL
-1481 TTKITDFE
+1481 TTKVTDFE
-1489 RTAARNEFQTWAKT
+1489 RSMARDEFQSWAKV
-1503 FKAGRPLLQEELA
+1503 FKAGRPLVQEELA
-1516 EGGKKAIERIN
+1516 EGGKKAVARIA
-1527 AINDLRNMLND
+1527 AIDDLRNMIND
-1538 KTVKTRGPVQQSLK
+1538 PKVTVRGPTQKSLK
-1552 EMLDVYDAYK
+1552 EMLDVYDSYK
-1562 LQRSALDNLSGTTSL
+1562 MQKQALENVSGTTNL
-1577 VSFMKDTAIVK
+1577 VAFMKDSAIVK
-1588 LRELSKANE
+1588 IRELSKKNE

>member
-1 MADNIKAAALA
+1 MTDNLKAAALA
-12 ANLQGQS
+12 ANLQGES
-19 KKQVDDL
+19 KKQVDNL
-26 VKSLFVHK
+26 VKSLFVHR

-40 KDVAAAKYAALPP
+40 KEVAQAKFAQYPP
-53 DQRQDLINKY
+53 DQQADLVKKY
-63 GTDDPTTKPSRG
+63 GTQDNVEKPSRG
-75 WFGTAWHYAA
+75 WLGSAAHYAV
-85 NYNPLTLAFKGAIE
+85 NYNPVTLLFKGAIE
-99 ASDAMTRAYRAIAI
+99 ASDLMTRAYRAVAI
-113 PLSEGEIGF
+113 PIVNEGQIGF

-134 FNEGRIENARAKYGR
+134 FNEGRIEDAKAKYGI
-149 DAVDIAMRIKGGED
+149 DAVDIAMRIKRGED

-187 IIANVTDVESAR
+187 TVPGVQDIEKER
-199 DLFNETLSE
+199 GLFNETLGV
-208 VDRAKFSPGRQLANR
+208 VDRAKFSPGRQLANA

-237 IVSGVTDA
+237 LTSGVVDA

-251 DPLVVASKLRSMYVV
+251 DPLVAASKIRSLYVIG
-266 SKYSLDVITKGQK
+266 KYSLDVVAKGEK
-279 VDEYFANP
+279 VVDYFAKP
-287 NATAFW
+287 SATAFW
-293 DQYGAALSKYVGLQ
+293 DQYGSALARYTNLQ
-307 NSNAKG
+307 RSNSKG

-318 ARDALKVLAPEFG
+318 ARDTLKRLAPEFG

-337 FKNADV
+337 FQKADI
-343 VDANSAKAFLL
+343 VDANTAKGFLL
-354 NTEESLNLL
+354 NTEEAVNLM
-363 KGSIGRKRIILPR
+363 KGAIGRKRVILPR
-376 LDATRKTRIAIV
+376 LDAARKTRIAII
-388 TGADKVINIDRFAPR
+388 TGADRYINIDKFAPR
-403 IIDDLYGQLSDTDGI
+403 IMDDLYGQLSDTDGI
-418 RKTLTEDATLLGEK
+418 RRTLTEDSAIVGEK
-432 VKQSKD
+432 IKQSRDLKEFVRL
-438 PKGVLRISSRAIGE
+438 PSRAIGV
-452 RLDKFKAKFEIAPM
+452 RLDKFKAKFNIAPM
-466 FKDDVFDVTAADAS
+466 FKDDVFDVTASDAS

-488 MGGMTRYD
+488 LVMTKND
-496 SRMIAETFEASTEI
+496 SKMISETFEAATDI

-523 IAEIRGLNLTEAGQ
+523 IAEARGLNLTEAGQ

-556 ADDFQDLGAIPSDY
+556 ADDFQDLGVYPSDY

-598 ANKQWVDNMT
+598 ANKSWVDNMT

-620 YAIRNASED
+620 YALRNASED

-642 LAKSRYLS
+642 LAKNRYLS
-650 TRVNTALAGAK
+650 TRLNTAMEGAR
-661 KTKTWSDNPLGGML
+661 KTKTWNDNPLGGLL

-686 EAEITAVDDMIVKA
+686 ESQITAVDDVIIKA
-700 RDEIKLKREALKIT
+700 RDEIKLKREAMKVT
-714 TDPVAKASIAAEI
+714 TDPAAKAAIAAEI
-727 ETLKASTAGGA
+727 ETLKASVVGGS
-738 VGQIRRI
+738 VGQVRRI

-756 RYREKLGMRPMFE
+756 RLRERMGMKPMFE

-778 IIYGNLDNSMSL
+778 LIYGNLDNSLSL
-790 VSEGAGNF
+790 VSEGASNF

-807 STIFTRSHGVRSEAL
+807 STIFTRTHGVRSEAL
-822 IINEPKAAKYGIAK
+822 VINEPKAAKYGIAK
-836 EGRKFESRALGN
+836 DGRKYEARSLGT

-853 LLTWLMRINYISNDE
+853 LLTWLMRINYIANDK
-868 LGAIAVANLSNT
+868 LGAVAVANLDNK
-880 AQGRELA
+880 ELA

-892 DWMAKNPSFRKEA
+892 QWMQDNPGFRKEA
-905 QLAAKGIDERQH
+905 QLAAKGQDERQH
-917 AEIVYNRAKEIFEK
+917 AELAYKRAKEVFEK
-931 RGTTAGADKEIN
+931 RGTTPGGEKEIN
-943 LDLLNKIRVQND
+943 LDLLNKIRTQND
-955 EGDYII
+955 QGDNII
-961 SGQLSLDDVSKLD
+961 SGQLSLDDVSRLD
-974 DADIPAYVLG
+974 NADIPDYVLG

-1000 VSKGWTWLGLSNS
+1000 VSKGWTWLGLANA
-1013 RMSRQPI
+1013 RMSRQPM
-1020 VFNEIINIRKQMKK
+1020 VFNEIISIRKQMKK
-1034 SGFEEAYISSVVSK
+1034 SGFEEAYINSVVSK
-1048 VDQADPKK
+1048 VDQTSPKK

-1070 IVEERAVSQTLQYVD
+1070 IVEERAVSQVLQYVD

-1106 TEDFYRRMSRVVA
+1106 TEDFYRRMSRVVK

-1131 YDGISHNGWIQEDDQ
+1131 YDGIAHNGWIQEDDQ

-1162 VRGAMTAI
+1162 VRGAMTAV
-1170 GIPAEFKTP
+1170 GIPADFKTP
-1179 FPVQFGAQI
+1179 FPVQFGAQV

-1196 QDSLIP
+1196 QDTLIP

-1231 ITQLSMGKYA
+1231 ITQYTMGKYA
-1241 VGRSF
+1241 VDRSF
-1246 VSSFLPAHI
+1246 VSAFLPAHI

-1288 LPEKYDETGN
+1288 LKYTEDEFGN
-1298 LIPPS
+1298 VIPPS
-1303 IQEQEQYRQRVKNT
+1303 IQEQEEYRQRIKNT

-1332 PASPQVQLKAD
+1332 PASPSIQLKAD
-1343 MASWIKDNGK
+1343 MADWIKDNGK

-1385 IPFTIP
+1385 IPFTVP

-1396 TVAVIKYAE
+1396 TVAIIRYAE
-1405 ESGTFVEENKDLFER
+1405 ESGAFVEENADLFKK

-1434 FSWDAYKTMKDMGL
+1434 FSFDAYKTMKDMGL

-1454 DDYLREVQ
+1454 DDFLKEVQ
-1462 TAADLQAYYSK
+1462 TVADLQTYYSK
-1473 KNEYETSL
+1473 KNEYEASL
-1481 TTKITDFE
+1481 TTKVTDFE
-1489 RTAARNEFQTWAKT
+1489 RSMARDEFQSWAKV
-1503 FKAGRPLLQEELA
+1503 FKAGRPLVQEELA
-1516 EGGKKAIERIN
+1516 EGGKKAVARIA
-1527 AINDLRNMLND
+1527 AIDDLRNMIND
-1538 KTVKTRGPVQQSLK
+1538 PKVTVRGPTQKSLK
-1552 EMLDVYDAYK
+1552 EMLDVYDSYK
-1562 LQRSALDNLSGTTSL
+1562 MQKQALENVSGTTNL
-1577 VSFMKDTAIVK
+1577 VAFMKDSAIVK
-1588 LRELSKANE
+1588 IRELSKKNE

>member
-1 MADNIKAAALA
+1 MADNVKAAALA
-12 ANLQGQS
+12 ANLQGES

-26 VKSLFVHK
+26 VKALFVHK

-40 KDVAAAKYAALPP
+40 KDVAVAKYSKLPP
-53 DQRQDLINKY
+53 DQQADLVKKY
-63 GTDDPTTKPSRG
+63 GTEDPITKPSRG

-85 NYNPLTLAFKGAIE
+85 SYNPLTLAVKGVIE
-99 ASDAMTRAYRAIAI
+99 LSDLATRTYRAVAI
-113 PLSEGEIGF
+113 PMSQGDIGF

-134 FNEGRIENARAKYGR
+134 YNEGRIEKAKSKYGQ
-149 DAVDIAMRIKGGED
+149 DAVDIAMRIKSGED
-163 VSKIFATATPE
+163 IGKLFATATPG
-174 QQKYIMLADPRNK
+174 QQKYIMLADPNNTVIPGVNDIEEERG
-187 IIANVTDVESAR
+187 
-199 DLFNETLSE
+199 LFNDVLSE
-208 VDRAKFSPGRQLANR
+208 VDRAKFSPGRQLANA

-237 IVSGVTDA
+237 LVSGSVDT

-251 DPLVVASKLRSMYVV
+251 DPLVVASKLRSLYVV
-266 SKYSLDVITKGQK
+266 GKYSLDVMAKGEK
-279 VDEYFANP
+279 VVEYFAKP
-287 NATAFW
+287 ATVAFW
-293 DQYGAALSKYVGLQ
+293 DQYGTALAKYTRLQ
-307 NSNAKG
+307 KSNSKG

-318 ARDALKVLAPEFG
+318 ARDDLKRLAPEFG

-337 FKNADV
+337 LQKAEV
-343 VDANSAKAFLL
+343 VDANTAKGFLL
-354 NTEESLNLL
+354 NTEEAIDLL
-363 KGSIGRKRIILPR
+363 KGSIGRKRVILPR
-376 LDATRKTRIAIV
+376 LDVQRKARIAIV
-388 TGADKVINIDRFAPR
+388 TGADKVISIDKFAPR

-418 RKTLTEDATLLGEK
+418 LKTLSEDSAILGEK
-432 VKQSKD
+432 VKQSQDLKKFVRL
-438 PKGVLRISSRAIGE
+438 PSRVIGA
-452 RLDKFKAKFEIAPM
+452 RLDRFKAKFNIAPM
-466 FKDDVFDVTAADAS
+466 FKDDLFDVTATDAS

-488 MGGMTRYD
+488 LVMTKYD
-496 SRMIAETFEASTEI
+496 ARMISETFEATDDI
-510 GQRKEMVK
+510 GKRKEMVK
-518 GIWGT
+518 GVWGT
-523 IAEIRGLNLTEAGQ
+523 IAEARGLNLTEAGQ
-537 KIVNQTVTKGDA
+537 KIVNQTITKGESR
-549 KFSVANF
+549 FSVANF
-556 ADDFQDLGAIPSDY
+556 ADDFPDLGVYPSDY

-589 GLINQMFGQ
+589 GLINRMFGQ
-598 ANKQWVDNMT
+598 ANKEWVDNMT

-650 TRVNTALAGAK
+650 TRVNTALEGAR
-661 KTKTWSDNPLGGML
+661 KTSTWSDNPLGGVL
-675 RILNKKEAAKY
+675 RILNKKEAGKF
-686 EAEITAVDDMIVKA
+686 EAEITAVDDLIIKA
-700 RDEIKLKREALKIT
+700 RDEIKLKKEAMKIT
-714 TDPVAKASIAAEI
+714 TDPVVKASLAGEI
-727 ETLKASTAGGA
+727 ETLKESTAGGA
-738 VGQIRRI
+738 VGQTRRI
-745 MATSLTSGRVN
+745 IATSLTSGRVN
-756 RYREKLGMRPMFE
+756 RLRERLGMKPMFE

-778 IIYGNLDNSMSL
+778 LIYGNLDNSLAL
-790 VSEGAGNF
+790 VSEGASNF
-798 ATGGDFITR
+798 ATGGDYITR
-807 STIFTRSHGVRSEAL
+807 ATNFTRTHGVRSEAL
-822 IINEPKAAKYGIAK
+822 VINEPKAAKYGIAK
-836 EGRKFESRALGN
+836 DGRRFDKRALRN

-853 LLTWLMRINYISNDE
+853 LLTWLMRINYIANDR
-868 LGAIAVANLSNT
+868 LGAVAMANLSNT
-880 AQGRELA
+880 AEGKA
-887 IAKIM
+887 IAIQKIM
-892 DWMAKNPSFRKEA
+892 DWMEKNPSFRKEA

-917 AEIVYNRAKEIFEK
+917 AEIAYNRAQEVFEK
-931 RGTTAGADKEIN
+931 SGTEGEIN

-955 EGDYII
+955 QGEYII
-961 SGQLSLDDVSKLD
+961 SGQLSLDDVSKFN

-984 PQLVPLS
+984 PVLVPLS

-1000 VSKGWTWLGLSNS
+1000 MSKGWTWLGLANS
-1013 RMSRQPI
+1013 RMSRQPM

-1034 SGFEEAYISSVVSK
+1034 SGFEAAYIESVVSK

-1056 IAAATERAKRQFAE
+1056 IAKATERAKRQFAE

-1162 VRGAMTAI
+1162 VRTAMTTM
-1170 GIPAEFKTP
+1170 GIPADFKTP
-1179 FPVQFGAQI
+1179 FPVQFGAQV

-1231 ITQLSMGKYA
+1231 ITQLTMGKYA
-1241 VGRSF
+1241 VDRSF

-1255 NRLYETMSTD
+1255 NRAYEVMSTD

-1288 LPEKYDETGN
+1288 LKEKYDETGN

-1303 IQEQEQYRQRVKNT
+1303 IQEQEEYRQRIKNT
-1317 VLGILGTRFVYGFFA
+1317 VIGILGTRFVFGFFA
-1332 PASPQVQLKAD
+1332 PASPSVQLKAD
-1343 MASWIKDNGK
+1343 MAQWISDNGK
-1353 ANFKQAWNG
+1353 ANFKQAWNS

-1372 AAMAKWVQLFPNQ
+1372 AAMTKWVELFPNE
-1385 IPFTIP
+1385 IPFTVP

-1396 TVAVIKYAE
+1396 TVAIIKYAE
-1405 ESGTFVEENKDLFER
+1405 ESGEFVDKNQDLFAK

-1462 TAADLQAYYSK
+1462 TASDLQQYYAK
-1473 KNEYETSL
+1473 KNDYESSL
-1481 TTKITDFE
+1481 ENMVTDFE
-1489 RTAARNEFQTWAKT
+1489 RSLARKDFTEWAKV
-1503 FKAGRPLLQEELA
+1503 FKAGRPLVQEELS
-1516 EGGKKAIERIN
+1516 EGGKKAIERIR
-1527 AINDLRNMLND
+1527 ALDDLRKMLND
-1538 KTVKTRGPVQQSLK
+1538 KSVTVRGPIQKSLK
-1552 EMLDVYDAYK
+1552 EMLDTYDNYK
-1562 LQRSALDNLSGTTSL
+1562 MQKDALSTLSGTSNL
-1577 VSFMKDTAIVK
+1577 VSFMKDEAIVK
-1588 LRELSKANE
+1588 LRELAKTNE
-1597 NTMSAYNTLFASLL
+1597 NTMSAYNTMFASLI
-1611 GDTNG
+1611 GDTDG

>member
-1 MADNIKAAALA
+1 MPHVPIIYKWVPLHTVKALRQRLFGSAA
-12 ANLQGQS
+12 
-19 KKQVDDL
+19 
-26 VKSLFVHK
+26 
-34 ELSNLP
+34 
-40 KDVAAAKYAALPP
+40 
-53 DQRQDLINKY
+53 
-63 GTDDPTTKPSRG
+63 
-75 WFGTAWHYAA
+75 HYAV
-85 NYNPLTLAFKGAIE
+85 NYNPVTLLFKGAIE
-99 ASDAMTRAYRAIAI
+99 ASDLMTRAYRAVAI
-113 PLSEGEIGF
+113 PIVNEGQIGF

-134 FNEGRIENARAKYGR
+134 FNEGRIEDAKAKYGI
-149 DAVDIAMRIKGGED
+149 DAVDIAMRIKRGED

-187 IIANVTDVESAR
+187 TVPGVQDIEKER
-199 DLFNETLSE
+199 GLFNETLGV
-208 VDRAKFSPGRQLANR
+208 VDRAKFSPGRQLANA

-237 IVSGVTDA
+237 LTSGVVDA

-251 DPLVVASKLRSMYVV
+251 DPLVAASKIRSLYVIG
-266 SKYSLDVITKGQK
+266 KYSLDVVAKGEK
-279 VDEYFANP
+279 VVDYFAKP
-287 NATAFW
+287 SATAFW
-293 DQYGAALSKYVGLQ
+293 DQYGSALARYTNLQ
-307 NSNAKG
+307 RSNSKG

-318 ARDALKVLAPEFG
+318 ARDTLKRLAPEFG

-337 FKNADV
+337 FQKADI
-343 VDANSAKAFLL
+343 VDANTAKGFLL
-354 NTEESLNLL
+354 NTEEAVNLM
-363 KGSIGRKRIILPR
+363 KGAIGRKRVILPR
-376 LDATRKTRIAIV
+376 LDAARKTRIAII
-388 TGADKVINIDRFAPR
+388 TGADRYINIDKFAPR
-403 IIDDLYGQLSDTDGI
+403 IMDDLYGQLSDTDGI
-418 RKTLTEDATLLGEK
+418 RRTLTEDSAIVGEK
-432 VKQSKD
+432 IKQSRDLKEFVRL
-438 PKGVLRISSRAIGE
+438 PSRAIGV
-452 RLDKFKAKFEIAPM
+452 RLDKFKAKFNIAPM
-466 FKDDVFDVTAADAS
+466 FKDDVFDVTASDAS

-488 MGGMTRYD
+488 LVMTKND
-496 SRMIAETFEASTEI
+496 SKMISETFEAATDI

-523 IAEIRGLNLTEAGQ
+523 IAEARGLNLTEAGQ

-556 ADDFQDLGAIPSDY
+556 ADDFQDLGVYPSDY

-598 ANKQWVDNMT
+598 ANKSWVDNMT

-620 YAIRNASED
+620 YALRNASED

-642 LAKSRYLS
+642 LAKNRYLS
-650 TRVNTALAGAK
+650 TRLNTAMEGAR
-661 KTKTWSDNPLGGML
+661 KTKTWNDNPLGGLL

-686 EAEITAVDDMIVKA
+686 ESQITAVDDVIIKA
-700 RDEIKLKREALKIT
+700 RDEIKLKREAMKVT
-714 TDPVAKASIAAEI
+714 TDPAAKAAIAAEI
-727 ETLKASTAGGA
+727 ETLKASVVGGS
-738 VGQIRRI
+738 VGQVRRI

-756 RYREKLGMRPMFE
+756 RLRERMGMKPMFE

-778 IIYGNLDNSMSL
+778 LIYGNLDNSLSL
-790 VSEGAGNF
+790 VSEGASNF

-807 STIFTRSHGVRSEAL
+807 STIFTRTHGVRSEAL
-822 IINEPKAAKYGIAK
+822 VINEPKAAKYGIAK
-836 EGRKFESRALGN
+836 DGRKYEARSLGT

-853 LLTWLMRINYISNDE
+853 LLTWLMRINYIANDK
-868 LGAIAVANLSNT
+868 LGAVAVANLDNK
-880 AQGRELA
+880 ELA

-892 DWMAKNPSFRKEA
+892 QWMQDNPGFRKEA
-905 QLAAKGIDERQH
+905 QLAAKGQDERQH
-917 AEIVYNRAKEIFEK
+917 AELAYKRAKEVFEK
-931 RGTTAGADKEIN
+931 RGTTPGGEKEIN
-943 LDLLNKIRVQND
+943 LDLLNKIRTQND
-955 EGDYII
+955 QGDNII
-961 SGQLSLDDVSKLD
+961 SGQLSLDDVSRLD
-974 DADIPAYVLG
+974 NADIPDYVLG

-1000 VSKGWTWLGLSNS
+1000 VSKGWTWLGLANA
-1013 RMSRQPI
+1013 RMSRQPM
-1020 VFNEIINIRKQMKK
+1020 VFNEIISIRKQMKK
-1034 SGFEEAYISSVVSK
+1034 SGFEEAYINSVVSK
-1048 VDQADPKK
+1048 VDQTSPKK

-1070 IVEERAVSQTLQYVD
+1070 IVEERAVSQVLQYVD

-1106 TEDFYRRMSRVVA
+1106 TEDFYRRMSRVVK

-1131 YDGISHNGWIQEDDQ
+1131 YDGIAHNGWIQEDDQ

-1162 VRGAMTAI
+1162 VRGAMTAV
-1170 GIPAEFKTP
+1170 GIPADFKTP
-1179 FPVQFGAQI
+1179 FPVQFGAQV

-1196 QDSLIP
+1196 QDTLIP

-1231 ITQLSMGKYA
+1231 ITQYTMGKYA
-1241 VGRSF
+1241 VDRSF
-1246 VSSFLPAHI
+1246 VSAFLPAHI

-1288 LPEKYDETGN
+1288 LKYTEDEFGN
-1298 LIPPS
+1298 VIPPS
-1303 IQEQEQYRQRVKNT
+1303 IQEQEEYRQRIKNT

-1332 PASPQVQLKAD
+1332 PASPSIQLKAD
-1343 MASWIKDNGK
+1343 MADWIKDNGK

-1385 IPFTIP
+1385 IPFTVP

-1396 TVAVIKYAE
+1396 TVAIIRYAE
-1405 ESGTFVEENKDLFER
+1405 ESGAFVEENADLFKK

-1434 FSWDAYKTMKDMGL
+1434 FSFDAYKTMKDMGL

-1454 DDYLREVQ
+1454 DDFLKEVQ
-1462 TAADLQAYYSK
+1462 TVADLQTYYSK
-1473 KNEYETSL
+1473 KNEYEASL
-1481 TTKITDFE
+1481 TTKVTDFE
-1489 RTAARNEFQTWAKT
+1489 RSMARDEFQSWAKV
-1503 FKAGRPLLQEELA
+1503 FKAGRPLVQEELA
-1516 EGGKKAIERIN
+1516 EGGKKAIARIA
-1527 AINDLRNMLND
+1527 AIDDLRNMIND
-1538 KTVKTRGPVQQSLK
+1538 PKVTVRGPTQKSLK
-1552 EMLDVYDAYK
+1552 EMLDVYDSYK
-1562 LQRSALDNLSGTTSL
+1562 MQKQALENVSGTTNL
-1577 VSFMKDTAIVK
+1577 VAFMKDSAIVK
-1588 LRELSKANE
+1588 IRELSKKNE

>member
-1 MADNIKAAALA
+1 MADNIKAASLA

-26 VKSLFVHK
+26 VKSLFVHR

-40 KDVAAAKYAALPP
+40 KDVAVAKYSKLPP
-53 DQRQDLINKY
+53 DQQADLTKKY
-63 GTDDPTTKPSRG
+63 GTEDPITKPSRG

-85 NYNPLTLAFKGAIE
+85 SYNPITLAFKGAIE
-99 ASDAMTRAYRAIAI
+99 VSDAMTRAYRAVAI

-134 FNEGRIENARAKYGR
+134 FNEGRIEDAKAKYGR
-149 DAVDIAMRIKGGED
+149 DAVDIAMRIKSGED
-163 VSKIFATATPE
+163 VGKLFATATPE
-174 QQKYIMLADPRNK
+174 QQKYIMLADPLNK
-187 IIANVTDVESAR
+187 SIPNVTNVDTAR
-199 DLFNETLSE
+199 ELFNDTLAE
-208 VDRAKFSPGRQLANR
+208 VDRAKFSPGRQLANA

-237 IVSGVTDA
+237 LVSGSADTA
-245 AYRLFA
+245 FRLFA
-251 DPLVVASKLRSMYVV
+251 DPLVVATKLRSLYVI
-266 SKYSLDVITKGQK
+266 SKYSLDVVTKGEK
-279 VDEYFANP
+279 VAEYFANP
-287 NATAFW
+287 TAAAFW
-293 DQYGAALSKYVGLQ
+293 DQYGSALAKYTGLQ
-307 NSNAKG
+307 KSNSKG
-313 KELVE
+313 KELVQ
-318 ARDALKVLAPEFG
+318 ARDDLKRLAPEFG

-337 FKNADV
+337 FQKAEI
-343 VDANSAKAFLL
+343 VDANTAKGFLL
-354 NTEESLNLL
+354 NTEEAVNLL
-363 KGSIGRKRIILPR
+363 KGSVGRKRIILPR
-376 LDATRKTRIAIV
+376 LDAPRKARIAII
-388 TGADKVINIDRFAPR
+388 TGADKVINIDKYAPR
-403 IIDDLYGQLSDTDGI
+403 IMDDLMGQLSDTDGI
-418 RKTLTEDATLLGEK
+418 RKTLTEDATILGEK
-432 VKQSKD
+432 IKQSRDLKEFVRL
-438 PKGVLRISSRAIGE
+438 PSRAIGA
-452 RLDKFKAKFEIAPM
+452 RLDKFKAKFNIAPM
-466 FKDDVFDVTAADAS
+466 FKDDIFDVTAADAS

-488 MGGMTRYD
+488 LVMTRYD
-496 SRMIAETFEASTEI
+496 ARMIAETFEAAADDI
-510 GQRKEMVK
+510 GKRKEMVK

-523 IAEIRGLNLTEAGQ
+523 IAEARGLNLTEAGQ

-589 GLINQMFGQ
+589 GLINKMFGQ

-650 TRVNTALAGAK
+650 TRVNTALEGAR
-661 KTKTWSDNPLGGML
+661 KTSTWSDNPLGGVL
-675 RILNKKEAAKY
+675 RILNKKEAAKF
-686 EAEITAVDDMIVKA
+686 EAEITAVDEAIVKA
-700 RDEIKLKREALKIT
+700 RDEIKLKREAMKIT

-727 ETLKASTAGGA
+727 ETLKESTAGGA
-738 VGQIRRI
+738 VGQTRRI
-745 MATSLTSGRVN
+745 IATSLTSGRVN
-756 RYREKLGMRPMFE
+756 RYREALGMKPMFE
-769 DEAEILAEH
+769 EEAAILAEH
-778 IIYGNLDNSMSL
+778 LVYGNLDNSMSL

-807 STIFTRSHGVRSEAL
+807 STIFTRTHGVRSEAL
-822 IINEPKAAKYGIAK
+822 IINEPKAAKYGVA
-836 EGRKFESRALGN
+836 RADREYRARSLGN

-853 LLTWLMRINYISNDE
+853 LLTWLMRINYYSNDR
-868 LGAIAVANLSNT
+868 LGAIAVANLDDK
-880 AQGRELA
+880 ELA

-892 DWMAKNPSFRKEA
+892 DWMDVNPSFRKEA
-905 QLAAKGIDERQH
+905 QLAAKNIDERQH
-917 AEIVYNRAKEIFEK
+917 AEIVYNRAREIFEK
-931 RGTTAGADKEIN
+931 RGTAAGADKDIN
-943 LDLLNKIRVQND
+943 LELLNKIRVRND
-955 EGDYII
+955 QGDYII

-974 DADIPAYVLG
+974 DADIPGYVLG
-984 PQLVPLS
+984 PALVPLS
-991 ESGNVTASL
+991 ESGNVTASM
-1000 VSKGWTWLGLSNS
+1000 VSKGWTWLGLANS

-1020 VFNEIINIRKQMKK
+1020 VFNEIITIRKQMKK
-1034 SGFEEAYISSVVSK
+1034 SGFEQAYVDSVVSK

-1056 IAAATERAKRQFAE
+1056 IAAATERAKRQFAT
-1070 IVEERAVSQTLQYVD
+1070 IVEERAVSQVLQYVD

-1162 VRGAMTAI
+1162 VRTAMTTL
-1170 GIPAEFKTP
+1170 GIPADFKTP
-1179 FPVQFGAQI
+1179 FPVQFGAQV

-1241 VGRSF
+1241 VDRSF
-1246 VSSFLPAHI
+1246 VSAFLPAHI
-1255 NRLYETMSTD
+1255 NRLYETMNTD

-1288 LPEKYDETGN
+1288 LPERYDETGN

-1303 IQEQEQYRQRVKNT
+1303 IQEQEQYRQRIKNT
-1317 VLGILGTRFVYGFFA
+1317 VLGILGTRFVFGFFA

-1343 MASWIKDNGK
+1343 MATWIKDNGK
-1353 ANFKQAWNG
+1353 TNFKQAWNG

-1372 AAMAKWVQLFPNQ
+1372 AAMAKWVELFPNE
-1385 IPFTIP
+1385 IPFTVS

-1405 ESGTFVEENKDLFER
+1405 ESGTFVEKNKDLFER

-1454 DDYLREVQ
+1454 DEYLREVQ
-1462 TAADLQAYYSK
+1462 TAADLQVYYSK
-1473 KNEYETSL
+1473 KNDYEVSL

-1489 RTAARNEFQTWAKT
+1489 RTMAREEFQTWAKT
-1503 FKAGRPLLQEELA
+1503 FKAGRPLVQEELS

-1527 AINDLRNMLND
+1527 AIDDLRKLLND
-1538 KTVKTRGPVQQSLK
+1538 KTVTTRSPVQKSLK
-1552 EMLDVYDAYK
+1552 EMLDVYDSYK
-1562 LQRSALDNLSGTTSL
+1562 MQRQAMDTLSGTRNL
-1577 VSFMKDTAIVK
+1577 VAFMKDSAIIK
-1588 LRELSKANE
+1588 MRELSKANE

>member
-1 MADNIKAAALA
+1 MTDNLKAAALA
-12 ANLQGQS
+12 ANLQGES
-19 KKQVDDL
+19 KKQVDNL
-26 VKSLFVHK
+26 VKSLFVHR

-40 KDVAAAKYAALPP
+40 KEVAQAKFAQYPP
-53 DQRQDLINKY
+53 DQQADLVKKY
-63 GTDDPTTKPSRG
+63 GTQDNVEKPSRG
-75 WFGTAWHYAA
+75 WLGSAAHYAV
-85 NYNPLTLAFKGAIE
+85 NYNPVTLLFKGAIE
-99 ASDAMTRAYRAIAI
+99 ASDLMTRAYRAVAI
-113 PLSEGEIGF
+113 PLVNEGQIGF

-134 FNEGRIENARAKYGR
+134 FNEGRIEDAKAKYGI
-149 DAVDIAMRIKGGED
+149 DAVDIAMRIKRGED

-187 IIANVTDVESAR
+187 TVPGVQDIEKER
-199 DLFNETLSE
+199 GLFNETLGV
-208 VDRAKFSPGRQLANR
+208 VDRAKFSPGRQLANA

-237 IVSGVTDA
+237 LTSGVVDA

-251 DPLVVASKLRSMYVV
+251 DPLVAASKIRSLYVIG
-266 SKYSLDVITKGQK
+266 KYSLDVVAKGEK
-279 VDEYFANP
+279 VVDYFAKP
-287 NATAFW
+287 SATAFW
-293 DQYGAALSKYVGLQ
+293 DQYGSALARYTNLQ
-307 NSNAKG
+307 RSNSKG

-318 ARDALKVLAPEFG
+318 ARDTLKRLAPEFG

-337 FKNADV
+337 FQKADI
-343 VDANSAKAFLL
+343 VDANTAKGFLL
-354 NTEESLNLL
+354 NTEEAVNLM
-363 KGSIGRKRIILPR
+363 KGAIGRKRVILPR
-376 LDATRKTRIAIV
+376 LDAARKTRIAIV
-388 TGADKVINIDRFAPR
+388 TGADRYINIDKFAPR
-403 IIDDLYGQLSDTDGI
+403 IMDDLYGQLSDTDGI
-418 RKTLTEDATLLGEK
+418 RRTLTEDSAIVGEK
-432 VKQSKD
+432 IKQSRDLKEFVRL
-438 PKGVLRISSRAIGE
+438 PSRAIGV
-452 RLDKFKAKFEIAPM
+452 RLDKFKAKFNIAPM
-466 FKDDVFDVTAADAS
+466 FKDDVFDVTASDAS

-488 MGGMTRYD
+488 LVMTKND
-496 SRMIAETFEASTEI
+496 SKMISETFEAATDI

-523 IAEIRGLNLTEAGQ
+523 IAEARGLNLTEAGQ

-556 ADDFQDLGAIPSDY
+556 ADDFQDLGVYPSDY

-598 ANKQWVDNMT
+598 ANKSWVDNMT

-620 YAIRNASED
+620 YALRNASED

-642 LAKSRYLS
+642 LAKNRYLS
-650 TRVNTALAGAK
+650 TRLNTAMEGAR
-661 KTKTWSDNPLGGML
+661 KTKTWNDNPLGGLL

-686 EAEITAVDDMIVKA
+686 ESQITAVDDVIIKA
-700 RDEIKLKREALKIT
+700 RDEIKLKREAMKVT
-714 TDPVAKASIAAEI
+714 TDPAAKAAIAAEI
-727 ETLKASTAGGA
+727 ETLKASVVGGS
-738 VGQIRRI
+738 VGQVRRI

-756 RYREKLGMRPMFE
+756 RLRERMGMKPMFE
-769 DEAEILAEH
+769 DEADILAEH
-778 IIYGNLDNSMSL
+778 LIYGNLDNSLSL
-790 VSEGAGNF
+790 VSEGASNF

-807 STIFTRSHGVRSEAL
+807 STIFTRTHGVRSEAL
-822 IINEPKAAKYGIAK
+822 VINEPKAAKYGIAK
-836 EGRKFESRALGN
+836 DGRKYEARSLGT

-853 LLTWLMRINYISNDE
+853 LLTWLMRINYIANDK
-868 LGAIAVANLSNT
+868 LGAVAVANLDNK
-880 AQGRELA
+880 ELA

-892 DWMAKNPSFRKEA
+892 QWMQDNPGFRKEA
-905 QLAAKGIDERQH
+905 QLAAKGQDERQH
-917 AEIVYNRAKEIFEK
+917 AELAYKRAKEVFEK
-931 RGTTAGADKEIN
+931 RGTTPGGEKEIN
-943 LDLLNKIRVQND
+943 LDLLNKIRTQND
-955 EGDYII
+955 QGDNII
-961 SGQLSLDDVSKLD
+961 SGQLSLDDVSRLD
-974 DADIPAYVLG
+974 NADIPDYVLG

-1000 VSKGWTWLGLSNS
+1000 VSKGWTWLGLANA
-1013 RMSRQPI
+1013 RMSRQPM
-1020 VFNEIINIRKQMKK
+1020 VFNEIISIRKQMKK
-1034 SGFEEAYISSVVSK
+1034 SGFEEAYINSVVSK
-1048 VDQADPKK
+1048 VDQTNPKK

-1070 IVEERAVSQTLQYVD
+1070 IVEERAVSQVLQYVD

-1106 TEDFYRRMSRVVA
+1106 TEDFYRRMSRVVK

-1131 YDGISHNGWIQEDDQ
+1131 YDGIAHNGWIQEDDQ

-1162 VRGAMTAI
+1162 VRGAMTAV
-1170 GIPAEFKTP
+1170 GIPADFKTP
-1179 FPVQFGAQI
+1179 FPVQFGAQV

-1196 QDSLIP
+1196 QDTLIP

-1231 ITQLSMGKYA
+1231 ITQYTMGKYA
-1241 VGRSF
+1241 VDRSF
-1246 VSSFLPAHI
+1246 VSAFLPAHI

-1288 LPEKYDETGN
+1288 LKYAEDEFGN
-1298 LIPPS
+1298 VIPPS
-1303 IQEQEQYRQRVKNT
+1303 IQEQEEYRQRIKNT

-1332 PASPQVQLKAD
+1332 PASPSIQLKAD
-1343 MASWIKDNGK
+1343 MADWIKDNGK

-1385 IPFTIP
+1385 IPFTVP

-1396 TVAVIKYAE
+1396 TVAIIRYAE
-1405 ESGTFVEENKDLFER
+1405 ESGAFVEENADLFKK

-1434 FSWDAYKTMKDMGL
+1434 FSFDAYKTMKDMGL

-1454 DDYLREVQ
+1454 DDFLKEVQ
-1462 TAADLQAYYSK
+1462 TVADLQTYYSK
-1473 KNEYETSL
+1473 KNEYEASL
-1481 TTKITDFE
+1481 TTKVTDFE
-1489 RTAARNEFQTWAKT
+1489 RSMARDEFQSWAKV
-1503 FKAGRPLLQEELA
+1503 FKAGRPLVQEELA
-1516 EGGKKAIERIN
+1516 EGGKKAVARIA
-1527 AINDLRNMLND
+1527 AIDDLRNMIND
-1538 KTVKTRGPVQQSLK
+1538 PKVTVRGPTQKSLK
-1552 EMLDVYDAYK
+1552 EMLDVYDSYK
-1562 LQRSALDNLSGTTSL
+1562 MQKQALENVSGTTNL
-1577 VSFMKDTAIVK
+1577 VAFMKDSAIVK
-1588 LRELSKANE
+1588 IRELSKKNE

>member
-1 MADNIKAAALA
+1 MTDNLKAAALA
-12 ANLQGQS
+12 ANLKGEQ

-26 VKSLFVHK
+26 VKSLFVHR

-40 KDVAAAKYAALPP
+40 KEVAAAQFAKKPA
-53 DQRQDLINKY
+53 DQQTDLIKKY
-63 GTDDPTTKPSRG
+63 GTEDPSEKPSRG
-75 WFGTAWHYAA
+75 WLGSAAHYAV
-85 NYNPLTLAFKGAIE
+85 NYNPITLLFKGAIE
-99 ASDAMTRAYRAIAI
+99 ASDLMTRTYRAVAI
-113 PLSEGEIGF
+113 PLSEGEVGF

-134 FNEGRIENARAKYGR
+134 FNEGRIEDARTKYGR

-174 QQKYIMLADPRNK
+174 QQKYIMLADPRNTTIPGVQNLEK
-187 IIANVTDVESAR
+187 ER
-199 DLFNETLSE
+199 DLFNETLGA
-208 VDRAKFSPGRQLANR
+208 VDRAKFSPGRQFANL

-237 IVSGVTDA
+237 LVSGVTDA
-245 AYRLFA
+245 AYRLYA
-251 DPLVVASKLRSMYVV
+251 DPLVVASKLRSLYVI
-266 SKYSLDVITKGQK
+266 SKYSLDVMAKGEK
-279 VDEYFANP
+279 VIEYFAKP
-287 NATAFW
+287 TTLAFW
-293 DQYGAALSKYVGLQ
+293 DQYGTALAKYTGLQ
-307 NSNAKG
+307 KSNSKG
-313 KELVE
+313 KELVQ
-318 ARDALKVLAPEFG
+318 ARDDLKRLAPEFG
-331 QEVIRV
+331 PEVIRV
-337 FKNADV
+337 LQKAEV
-343 VDANSAKAFLL
+343 VDANTAKGFLL
-354 NTEESLNLL
+354 DTEDAIKML
-363 KGSIGRKRIILPR
+363 KGSVGRKRIILPR
-376 LDATRKTRIAIV
+376 LDAARKTRIAIV
-388 TGADKVINIDRFAPR
+388 TGADRVINIDKFAPR

-418 RKTLTEDATLLGEK
+418 RKTLTEDATILGEK
-432 VKQSKD
+432 IKQSKD
-438 PKGVLRISSRAIGE
+438 IKEFVRLPSRAIGV
-452 RLDKFKAKFEIAPM
+452 RLDKFKSKFNIAPM
-466 FKDDVFDVTAADAS
+466 FKDDVFDVSAADAS

-488 MGGMTRYD
+488 LVMTKND
-496 SRMIAETFEASTEI
+496 AKMIQETFEAAEDI
-510 GQRKEMVK
+510 GLRKEMVK

-523 IAEIRGLNLTEAGQ
+523 IAEARGLNLTEAGQ
-537 KIVNQTVTKGDA
+537 KIVNQTITKGDS

-556 ADDFQDLGAIPSDY
+556 ADDFQDLGALPSDY

-589 GLINQMFGQ
+589 GLINKMFGQ

-642 LAKSRYLS
+642 LAKNRYLS
-650 TRVNTALAGAK
+650 TRVNTALEGAR
-661 KTKTWSDNPLGGML
+661 KTGTWSDNPLGGLL
-675 RILNKKEAAKY
+675 RILNKKEAAKF
-686 EAEITAVDDMIVKA
+686 EAQITAVDNMIVKA
-700 RDEIKLKREALKIT
+700 RDEIKLKREAMKVT
-714 TDPVAKASIAAEI
+714 TDPAAKASIAAEI
-727 ETLKASTAGGA
+727 ETLKASVVGGA
-738 VGQIRRI
+738 VGQTRRI

-756 RYREKLGMRPMFE
+756 RLRERMGMKPMFE

-790 VSEGAGNF
+790 VSEGASNF

-807 STIFTRSHGVRSEAL
+807 STIFTRTHGVRSEAL
-822 IINEPKAAKYGIAK
+822 VINEPKAAKYGVAK
-836 EGRKFESRALGN
+836 ADREYRARSLGN

-853 LLTWLMRINYISNDE
+853 LLTWLMRINYIANDR
-868 LGAIAVANLSNT
+868 LGAVAIANLDNK
-880 AQGRELA
+880 ELA
-887 IAKIM
+887 IANILE
-892 DWMAKNPSFRKEA
+892 WMQKNPSFRKEA

-917 AEIVYNRAKEIFEK
+917 AEIVYNRAKEVFEK
-931 RGTTAGADKEIN
+931 RGTAANADKEIN
-943 LDLLNKIRVQND
+943 LDLLNKVRKQND
-955 EGDYII
+955 QGDNII

-984 PQLVPLS
+984 PALVPLS

-1000 VSKGWTWLGLSNS
+1000 VSKGWTWLGLANA
-1013 RMSRQPI
+1013 RMSRQPM

-1034 SGFEEAYISSVVSK
+1034 SGFEEAYIKSVVSK
-1048 VDQADPKK
+1048 VDQDSPKK

-1070 IVEERAVSQTLQYVD
+1070 IVEERAVSQVLQYVD

-1131 YDGISHNGWIQEDDQ
+1131 YDGIAHNGWIQEDDQ

-1162 VRGAMTAI
+1162 VRGAMTAV
-1170 GIPAEFKTP
+1170 GIPADFKTP
-1179 FPVQFGAQI
+1179 FPVQFGAQV

-1231 ITQLSMGKYA
+1231 ITQFTMGKYA
-1241 VGRSF
+1241 VDRSF
-1246 VSSFLPAHI
+1246 VSAFLPAHI
-1255 NRLYETMSTD
+1255 NRLYETMNTD
-1265 ERDSQYASAW
+1265 DRDSQYASAW

-1288 LPEKYDETGN
+1288 LKEKYDETGN

-1303 IQEQEQYRQRVKNT
+1303 IQEQEEYRQRVKNT

-1332 PASPQVQLKAD
+1332 PASPSVQLKAD

-1372 AAMAKWVQLFPNQ
+1372 AAMAKWVELFPNQ

-1405 ESGTFVEENKDLFER
+1405 ESGTFVDKNQDLFKR

-1434 FSWDAYKTMKDMGL
+1434 FSFDAYKTMKDMGL

-1454 DDYLREVQ
+1454 DDYLKEVQ
-1462 TAADLQAYYSK
+1462 TAADLQTYYSK

-1481 TTKITDFE
+1481 TTKVTDFE
-1489 RTAARNEFQTWAKT
+1489 RAMARDEFQNWAKV
-1503 FKAGRPLLQEELA
+1503 FKAGRPLVQEELA
-1516 EGGKKAIERIN
+1516 EGGKKAVARIA
-1527 AINDLRNMLND
+1527 AIDDLRKMLND
-1538 KTVKTRGPVQQSLK
+1538 KTVTTRGSVQNSLK
-1552 EMLDVYDAYK
+1552 EMLDVYDSYK
-1562 LQRSALDNLSGTTSL
+1562 MQRQALDNVSGTNNL
-1577 VSFMKDTAIVK
+1577 LAFMKDSAIVK
-1588 LRELSKANE
+1588 IRELSKKNE

-1611 GDTNG
+1611 GDPNG

>member
-1 MADNIKAAALA
+1 MADNLKAAALA

-26 VKSLFVHK
+26 VKSLFVHR

-40 KDVAAAKYAALPP
+40 KDVAVAKYSKLPP
-53 DQRQDLINKY
+53 DQQADLTKKY
-63 GTDDPTTKPSRG
+63 GTEDPIAKPSRG

-85 NYNPLTLAFKGAIE
+85 SYNPITLAFKGAIE
-99 ASDAMTRAYRAIAI
+99 VSDAMTRAYRAVAI

-134 FNEGRIENARAKYGR
+134 FNEGRIEDAKAKYGR
-149 DAVDIAMRIKGGED
+149 DAVDIAMRIKSGED
-163 VSKIFATATPE
+163 VGKLFATATPE
-174 QQKYIMLADPRNK
+174 QQKYIMLADPLNK
-187 IIANVTDVESAR
+187 SIPNVTNVDTAR
-199 DLFNETLSE
+199 ELFNDTLAE
-208 VDRAKFSPGRQLANR
+208 VDRAKFSPGRQLANA

-237 IVSGVTDA
+237 LVSGSTDTA
-245 AYRLFA
+245 FRLFA
-251 DPLVVASKLRSMYVV
+251 DPLVVATKLRSLYVI
-266 SKYSLDVITKGQK
+266 SKYSLDVVTKGEK
-279 VDEYFANP
+279 VAEYFANP
-287 NATAFW
+287 TAAAFW
-293 DQYGAALSKYVGLQ
+293 DQYGSALAKYTGLQ
-307 NSNAKG
+307 KSNSKG
-313 KELVE
+313 KELVQ
-318 ARDALKVLAPEFG
+318 ARDDLKRLAPEFG

-337 FKNADV
+337 FQKAEI
-343 VDANSAKAFLL
+343 VDANTARGFLL
-354 NTEESLNLL
+354 NTEEAVNLL
-363 KGSIGRKRIILPR
+363 KGSVGRKRIILPR
-376 LDATRKTRIAIV
+376 LDAPRKARIAII
-388 TGADKVINIDRFAPR
+388 TGADKVINIDKYAPR
-403 IIDDLYGQLSDTDGI
+403 IMDDLMGQLSDTDGI
-418 RKTLTEDATLLGEK
+418 RKTLTEDATILGEK
-432 VKQSKD
+432 IKQSRDLKEFVRL
-438 PKGVLRISSRAIGE
+438 PSRAIGT
-452 RLDKFKAKFEIAPM
+452 RLDKFKAKFNIAPI
-466 FKDDVFDVTAADAS
+466 FKDDIFDVTAADAS

-488 MGGMTRYD
+488 LVMTRYD
-496 SRMIAETFEASTEI
+496 ARMIAETFEAADDI
-510 GQRKEMVK
+510 GKRKEMVK

-523 IAEIRGLNLTEAGQ
+523 IAEARGLNLTEAGQ

-556 ADDFQDLGAIPSDY
+556 ADDFQDLGVYPSDY

-589 GLINQMFGQ
+589 GLINKMFGQ
-598 ANKQWVDNMT
+598 ANKAWVDDMT

-650 TRVNTALAGAK
+650 TRVNTALEGAR
-661 KTKTWSDNPLGGML
+661 KTSTWSDNPLGGVL
-675 RILNKKEAAKY
+675 RILNKKEAAKF
-686 EAEITAVDDMIVKA
+686 EAEITAVDDLIVKT
-700 RDEIKLKREALKIT
+700 REEIKLKREAMKIT

-738 VGQIRRI
+738 VGQTRRI
-745 MATSLTSGRVN
+745 IATSLTSGRVN
-756 RYREKLGMRPMFE
+756 RYREALGMKPMFE
-769 DEAEILAEH
+769 EEAAILAEH
-778 IIYGNLDNSMSL
+778 LVYGNLDNSLSM
-790 VSEGAGNF
+790 VSEGASNF
-798 ATGGDFITR
+798 ATGGDYITR
-807 STIFTRSHGVRSEAL
+807 ATIFTRTHGVRSEAL
-822 IINEPKAAKYGIAK
+822 VINEPKAAKYGVART
-836 EGRKFESRALGN
+836 GRNYEPRALRN

-853 LLTWLMRINYISNDE
+853 LLTWLMRINYIANDR
-868 LGAIAVANLSNT
+868 LGAIAVANLDDK
-880 AQGRELA
+880 ELA

-892 DWMAKNPSFRKEA
+892 DWMDANPSFRKEA
-905 QLAAKGIDERQH
+905 QLAAKGQDERQH
-917 AEIVYNRAKEIFEK
+917 AELAYKRAKEVFEK
-931 RGTTAGADKEIN
+931 SGTKAGADKEIN
-943 LDLLNKIRVQND
+943 LELLNKVRTQND
-955 EGDYII
+955 QGDYII
-961 SGQLSLDDVSKLD
+961 SGQLSLDDVSKFD

-1000 VSKGWTWLGLSNS
+1000 ISKGWTWLGLSNS

-1034 SGFEEAYISSVVSK
+1034 SGFEEAYIASVVSK
-1048 VDQADPKK
+1048 VDQTSPKK
-1056 IAAATERAKRQFAE
+1056 IATATERAKRQFAT

-1162 VRGAMTAI
+1162 VRTAMTTL
-1170 GIPAEFKTP
+1170 GIPADFKTP
-1179 FPVQFGAQI
+1179 FPVQFGAQV

-1231 ITQLSMGKYA
+1231 ITQVSMGKYA

-1246 VSSFLPAHI
+1246 VSAFLPAHV
-1255 NRLYETMSTD
+1255 NRIYETMSTD

-1303 IQEQEQYRQRVKNT
+1303 IQEQEQYRQRIKNT
-1317 VLGILGTRFVYGFFA
+1317 VLGILGTRFVFGFFA

-1343 MASWIKDNGK
+1343 MATWIKDNGK
-1353 ANFKQAWNG
+1353 TNFKQAWNG

-1372 AAMAKWVQLFPNQ
+1372 AAMAKWVELFPNE
-1385 IPFTIP
+1385 IPFTIS

-1405 ESGTFVEENKDLFER
+1405 ESGTFVEKNKDLFEK

-1454 DDYLREVQ
+1454 DEYLREVQ
-1462 TAADLQAYYSK
+1462 TAADLQVYYGK
-1473 KNEYETSL
+1473 KNDYEVSL
-1481 TTKITDFE
+1481 TTKVTDFE
-1489 RTAARNEFQTWAKT
+1489 RTMARDEFQAWAKT

-1516 EGGKKAIERIN
+1516 EGGKKAIERIK
-1527 AINDLRNMLND
+1527 AIDDLRSMLND
-1538 KTVKTRGPVQQSLK
+1538 KSVTTRSPVQKTLK
-1552 EMLDVYDAYK
+1552 EMLDVYDSYK
-1562 LQRSALDNLSGTTSL
+1562 MQRQALDTLSGTRNL
-1577 VSFMKDTAIVK
+1577 VAFMKDSAIVK
-1588 LRELSKANE
+1588 IRELSKANE

>member
-1 MADNIKAAALA
+1 MTDNLKAAALA
-12 ANLQGQS
+12 ANLQGES
-19 KKQVDDL
+19 KKQVDNL
-26 VKSLFVHK
+26 VKSLFVHR

-40 KDVAAAKYAALPP
+40 KEVAQAKFAQYPP
-53 DQRQDLINKY
+53 DQQADLVKKY
-63 GTDDPTTKPSRG
+63 GTQDNVEKPSRG
-75 WFGTAWHYAA
+75 WLGSAAHYAV
-85 NYNPLTLAFKGAIE
+85 NYNPVTLLFKGAIE
-99 ASDAMTRAYRAIAI
+99 ASDLMTRAYRAVAI
-113 PLSEGEIGF
+113 PLVNEGQIGF

-134 FNEGRIENARAKYGR
+134 FNEGRIEDAKAKYGI
-149 DAVDIAMRIKGGED
+149 DAVDIAMRIKRGED

-187 IIANVTDVESAR
+187 TVPGVQDIEKER
-199 DLFNETLSE
+199 GLFNETLGV
-208 VDRAKFSPGRQLANR
+208 VDRAKFSPGRQLANA

-237 IVSGVTDA
+237 LTSGVVDA

-251 DPLVVASKLRSMYVV
+251 DPLVAASKIRSLYVIG
-266 SKYSLDVITKGQK
+266 KYSLDVVAKGEK
-279 VDEYFANP
+279 VVDYFAKP
-287 NATAFW
+287 SATAFW
-293 DQYGAALSKYVGLQ
+293 DQYGSALARYTNLQ
-307 NSNAKG
+307 RSNSKG

-318 ARDALKVLAPEFG
+318 ARDTLKRLAPEFG

-337 FKNADV
+337 FQKADI
-343 VDANSAKAFLL
+343 VDANTAKGFLL
-354 NTEESLNLL
+354 NTEEAVNLM
-363 KGSIGRKRIILPR
+363 KGAIGRKRVILPR
-376 LDATRKTRIAIV
+376 LDAARKTRIAIV
-388 TGADKVINIDRFAPR
+388 TGADRYINIDKFAPR
-403 IIDDLYGQLSDTDGI
+403 IMDDLYGQLSDTDGI
-418 RKTLTEDATLLGEK
+418 RRTLTEDSAIIGEK
-432 VKQSKD
+432 IKQSRDLKEFVRL
-438 PKGVLRISSRAIGE
+438 PSRAIGA
-452 RLDKFKAKFEIAPM
+452 RLDKFKAKFNIAPM
-466 FKDDVFDVTAADAS
+466 FKDDVFDVTASDAS

-488 MGGMTRYD
+488 LVMTKND
-496 SRMIAETFEASTEI
+496 SKMIAETFEAATDI

-523 IAEIRGLNLTEAGQ
+523 IAEARGLNLTEAGQ

-556 ADDFQDLGAIPSDY
+556 ADDFQDLGVYPSDY

-598 ANKQWVDNMT
+598 ANKSWVDNMT

-620 YAIRNASED
+620 YALRNASED

-642 LAKSRYLS
+642 LAKNRYLS
-650 TRVNTALAGAK
+650 TRLNTAMEGAR
-661 KTKTWSDNPLGGML
+661 KTKTWNDNPLGGLL

-686 EAEITAVDDMIVKA
+686 ESQITAVDDVIIKA
-700 RDEIKLKREALKIT
+700 RDEIKLKREAMKVT
-714 TDPVAKASIAAEI
+714 TDPAAKAAIAAEI
-727 ETLKASTAGGA
+727 ETLKASVVGGS
-738 VGQIRRI
+738 VGQVRRI

-756 RYREKLGMRPMFE
+756 RLRERMGMKPMFE

-778 IIYGNLDNSMSL
+778 LIYGNLDNSLSL
-790 VSEGAGNF
+790 VSEGASNF

-807 STIFTRSHGVRSEAL
+807 STIFTRTHGVRSEAL
-822 IINEPKAAKYGIAK
+822 VINEPKAAKYGIAK
-836 EGRKFESRALGN
+836 DGRKYEARSLGT

-853 LLTWLMRINYISNDE
+853 LLTWLMRINYIANDK
-868 LGAIAVANLSNT
+868 LGAVAVANLDNK
-880 AQGRELA
+880 ELA

-892 DWMAKNPSFRKEA
+892 QWMQDNPGFRKEA
-905 QLAAKGIDERQH
+905 QLAAKGQDERQH
-917 AEIVYNRAKEIFEK
+917 AELAYKRAKEVFEK
-931 RGTTAGADKEIN
+931 RGTTAGGEKEIN
-943 LDLLNKIRVQND
+943 LDLLNKIRTQND
-955 EGDYII
+955 QGDNII
-961 SGQLSLDDVSKLD
+961 SGQLSLDDVSRLD

-1000 VSKGWTWLGLSNS
+1000 VSKGWTWLGLANA
-1013 RMSRQPI
+1013 RMSRQPM
-1020 VFNEIINIRKQMKK
+1020 VFNEIISIRKQMKK
-1034 SGFEEAYISSVVSK
+1034 SGFEEAYLNSVVSK
-1048 VDQADPKK
+1048 VDQTNPKK

-1070 IVEERAVSQTLQYVD
+1070 IVEERAVSQVLQYVD

-1106 TEDFYRRMSRVVA
+1106 TEDFYRRMSRVVK

-1131 YDGISHNGWIQEDDQ
+1131 YDGIAHNGWIQEDDQ

-1162 VRGAMTAI
+1162 VRGAMTAV
-1170 GIPAEFKTP
+1170 GIPADFKTP
-1179 FPVQFGAQI
+1179 FPVQFGAQV

-1196 QDSLIP
+1196 QDTLIP

-1231 ITQLSMGKYA
+1231 ITQYTMGKYA
-1241 VGRSF
+1241 VDRSF
-1246 VSSFLPAHI
+1246 VSAFLPAHI

-1288 LPEKYDETGN
+1288 LKYTEDEFGN
-1298 LIPPS
+1298 VIPPS
-1303 IQEQEQYRQRVKNT
+1303 IQEQEEYRQRIKNT

-1332 PASPQVQLKAD
+1332 PASPSIQLKAD
-1343 MASWIKDNGK
+1343 MADWIKDNGK

-1385 IPFTIP
+1385 IPFTVP

-1396 TVAVIKYAE
+1396 TVAIIRYAE
-1405 ESGTFVEENKDLFER
+1405 ESGAFVEENADLFKK

-1434 FSWDAYKTMKDMGL
+1434 FSFDAYKTMKDMGL

-1454 DDYLREVQ
+1454 DDFLKEVQ
-1462 TAADLQAYYSK
+1462 TVADLQTYYSK
-1473 KNEYETSL
+1473 KNEYEASL
-1481 TTKITDFE
+1481 TTKVTDFE
-1489 RTAARNEFQTWAKT
+1489 RSMARDEFQSWAKV
-1503 FKAGRPLLQEELA
+1503 FKAGRPLVQEELA
-1516 EGGKKAIERIN
+1516 EGGKKAVARIA
-1527 AINDLRNMLND
+1527 AIDDLRNMIND
-1538 KTVKTRGPVQQSLK
+1538 PKVTVRGPTQKSLK
-1552 EMLDVYDAYK
+1552 EMLDVYDSYK
-1562 LQRSALDNLSGTTSL
+1562 MQKQALENVSGTTNL
-1577 VSFMKDTAIVK
+1577 VAFMKDSAIVK
-1588 LRELSKANE
+1588 IRELSKKNE

>member
-1 MADNIKAAALA
+1 MADNIKAASLA

-26 VKSLFVHK
+26 VKSLFVHR

-40 KDVAAAKYAALPP
+40 KDVAVAKYSKLPP
-53 DQRQDLINKY
+53 DQQADLTKKY
-63 GTDDPTTKPSRG
+63 GTEDPITKPSRG

-85 NYNPLTLAFKGAIE
+85 SYNPITLAFKGAIE
-99 ASDAMTRAYRAIAI
+99 VSDAMTRAYRAVAI

-134 FNEGRIENARAKYGR
+134 FNEGRIEDAKAKYGR
-149 DAVDIAMRIKGGED
+149 DAVDIAMRIKSGED
-163 VSKIFATATPE
+163 VGKLFATATPE
-174 QQKYIMLADPRNK
+174 QQKYIMLADPLNK
-187 IIANVTDVESAR
+187 SIPNVTNVDTAR
-199 DLFNETLSE
+199 ELFNDTLAE
-208 VDRAKFSPGRQLANR
+208 VDRAKFSPGRQLANA

-237 IVSGVTDA
+237 LVSGSADTA
-245 AYRLFA
+245 FRLFA
-251 DPLVVASKLRSMYVV
+251 DPLVVSTKLRSLYVI
-266 SKYSLDVITKGQK
+266 SKYSLDVVTKGEK
-279 VDEYFANP
+279 VAEYFANP
-287 NATAFW
+287 TAAAFW
-293 DQYGAALSKYVGLQ
+293 DQYGSALAKYTGLQ
-307 NSNAKG
+307 KSNSKG
-313 KELVE
+313 KELVQ
-318 ARDALKVLAPEFG
+318 ARDDLKRLAPEFG

-337 FKNADV
+337 FQKAEI
-343 VDANSAKAFLL
+343 VDANTATGFLL
-354 NTEESLNLL
+354 NTEEAVNLL
-363 KGSIGRKRIILPR
+363 KGSVGRKRIILPR
-376 LDATRKTRIAIV
+376 LDAPRKARIAII
-388 TGADKVINIDRFAPR
+388 TGADKVINIDKYAPR
-403 IIDDLYGQLSDTDGI
+403 IMDDLMGQLSDTDGI
-418 RKTLTEDATLLGEK
+418 RKTLTEDATILGEK
-432 VKQSKD
+432 IKQSRDLKEFVRL
-438 PKGVLRISSRAIGE
+438 PSRAIGA
-452 RLDKFKAKFEIAPM
+452 RLDKFKAKFNIAPM
-466 FKDDVFDVTAADAS
+466 FKDDIFDVTAADAS

-488 MGGMTRYD
+488 LVMTRYD
-496 SRMIAETFEASTEI
+496 ARMIAETFEAAADDI
-510 GQRKEMVK
+510 GKRKEMVK

-523 IAEIRGLNLTEAGQ
+523 IAEARGLNLTEAGQ

-556 ADDFQDLGAIPSDY
+556 ADDFQDLGVYPSDY

-589 GLINQMFGQ
+589 GLINKMFGQ
-598 ANKQWVDNMT
+598 ANKQWVDDMT

-650 TRVNTALAGAK
+650 TRVNTALEGAR
-661 KTKTWSDNPLGGML
+661 KTSTWSDNPLGGML
-675 RILNKKEAAKY
+675 RILNKKEAAKF

-700 RDEIKLKREALKIT
+700 RDEIKLKREAMKIT

-756 RYREKLGMRPMFE
+756 RYREALGMKPMFE
-769 DEAEILAEH
+769 EEAAILAEH
-778 IIYGNLDNSMSL
+778 LVYGNLDNSMSL
-790 VSEGAGNF
+790 VSEGASNF
-798 ATGGDFITR
+798 ATGGDYITR
-807 STIFTRSHGVRSEAL
+807 ATIFTRTHGVRSEAFVV
-822 IINEPKAAKYGIAK
+822 NEPKAAKYGVART
-836 EGRKFESRALGN
+836 GRNYEPRALRN

-853 LLTWLMRINYISNDE
+853 LLTWLMRINYIANDR
-868 LGAIAVANLSNT
+868 LGAIAVANLDNK
-880 AQGRELA
+880 ELA
-887 IAKIM
+887 IQKIM
-892 DWMAKNPSFRKEA
+892 DWMQSNPSFRKEA
-905 QLAAKGIDERQH
+905 QLAAKNIDERQH
-917 AEIVYNRAKEIFEK
+917 AEIAYNRAKEVFEK
-931 RGTTAGADKEIN
+931 SGTKAGADKDIN
-943 LDLLNKIRVQND
+943 LELLNKVRTQND
-955 EGDYII
+955 QGDYII
-961 SGQLSLDDVSKLD
+961 SGQLSLDDVSKFD

-1000 VSKGWTWLGLSNS
+1000 ISKGWTWLGLSNS

-1034 SGFEEAYISSVVSK
+1034 SGFEEAYIASVVSK
-1048 VDQADPKK
+1048 VDQTSPKK
-1056 IAAATERAKRQFAE
+1056 IATATERAKRQFAT

-1119 YNPMAIRKAALT
+1119 YNPMALRKAALT

-1162 VRGAMTAI
+1162 VRTAMTTL
-1170 GIPAEFKTP
+1170 GIPADFKTP
-1179 FPVQFGAQI
+1179 FPVQFGAQV

-1231 ITQLSMGKYA
+1231 ITQVSMGKYA

-1246 VSSFLPAHI
+1246 VSAFLPAHV
-1255 NRLYETMSTD
+1255 NRIYETMSTD

-1303 IQEQEQYRQRVKNT
+1303 IQEQEQYRQRIKNT
-1317 VLGILGTRFVYGFFA
+1317 VLGILGTRFVFGFFA

-1343 MASWIKDNGK
+1343 MATWIKDNGK
-1353 ANFKQAWNG
+1353 TNFKQAWNG

-1372 AAMAKWVQLFPNQ
+1372 AAMAKWVELFPNE
-1385 IPFTIP
+1385 IPFTVS

-1405 ESGTFVEENKDLFER
+1405 ESGTFVEKNKDLFEK

-1454 DDYLREVQ
+1454 DEYLREVQ
-1462 TAADLQAYYSK
+1462 TAADLQVYYGK
-1473 KNEYETSL
+1473 KNDYEVSL
-1481 TTKITDFE
+1481 TTKVTDFE
-1489 RTAARNEFQTWAKT
+1489 RTMARDEFQAWAKT

-1516 EGGKKAIERIN
+1516 EGGKKAIERIK
-1527 AINDLRNMLND
+1527 AIDDLRRMLND
-1538 KTVKTRGPVQQSLK
+1538 KTVTTRSPVQKTLK
-1552 EMLDVYDAYK
+1552 EMLDVYDSYK
-1562 LQRSALDNLSGTTSL
+1562 MQRQALDTLSGTRNL
-1577 VSFMKDTAIVK
+1577 VAFMKDSAIVK
-1588 LRELSKANE
+1588 IRELSKANE

>member
-1 MADNIKAAALA
+1 MTDNLKAAALA
-12 ANLQGQS
+12 ANLQGES
-19 KKQVDDL
+19 KKQVDNL
-26 VKSLFVHK
+26 VKSLFVHR

-40 KDVAAAKYAALPP
+40 KEVAQAKFAQYPP
-53 DQRQDLINKY
+53 DQQADLVKKY
-63 GTDDPTTKPSRG
+63 GTQDNVEKPSRG
-75 WFGTAWHYAA
+75 WLGSAAHYAV
-85 NYNPLTLAFKGAIE
+85 NYNPVTLLFKGAIE
-99 ASDAMTRAYRAIAI
+99 ASDLMTRAYRAVAI
-113 PLSEGEIGF
+113 PLVNEGQIGF

-134 FNEGRIENARAKYGR
+134 FNEGRIEDAKSKYGI
-149 DAVDIAMRIKGGED
+149 DAVDIAMRIKRGED

-187 IIANVTDVESAR
+187 TVPGVQDIEKER
-199 DLFNETLSE
+199 GLFNETLGV
-208 VDRAKFSPGRQLANR
+208 VDRAKFSPGRQLANA

-237 IVSGVTDA
+237 LTSGVVDA

-251 DPLVVASKLRSMYVV
+251 DPLVAASKIRSLYVIG
-266 SKYSLDVITKGQK
+266 KYSLDVVAKGEK
-279 VDEYFANP
+279 VVDYFAKP
-287 NATAFW
+287 SATAFW
-293 DQYGAALSKYVGLQ
+293 DQYGSALARYTNLQ
-307 NSNAKG
+307 RSNSKG

-318 ARDALKVLAPEFG
+318 ARDTLKRLAPEFG

-337 FKNADV
+337 FQKADI
-343 VDANSAKAFLL
+343 VDANTAKGFLL
-354 NTEESLNLL
+354 NTEEAVNLM
-363 KGSIGRKRIILPR
+363 KGAIGRKRVILPR
-376 LDATRKTRIAIV
+376 LDAARKIRIAIV
-388 TGADKVINIDRFAPR
+388 TGADRYINIDKFAPR
-403 IIDDLYGQLSDTDGI
+403 IMDDLYGQLSDTDGI
-418 RKTLTEDATLLGEK
+418 RRTLTEDSAIIGEK
-432 VKQSKD
+432 IKQSRDLKEFVRL
-438 PKGVLRISSRAIGE
+438 PSRAIGA
-452 RLDKFKAKFEIAPM
+452 RLDKFKAKFNIAPM
-466 FKDDVFDVTAADAS
+466 FKDDVFDVTASDAS

-488 MGGMTRYD
+488 LVMTKND
-496 SRMIAETFEASTEI
+496 SKMISETFEAAIDI

-523 IAEIRGLNLTEAGQ
+523 IAEARGLNLTEAGQ

-556 ADDFQDLGAIPSDY
+556 ADDFQDLGVYPSDY

-598 ANKQWVDNMT
+598 ANKGWVDTMT

-620 YAIRNASED
+620 YALRNASED

-650 TRVNTALAGAK
+650 TRVNTALEGAR
-661 KTKTWSDNPLGGML
+661 KTKTWNDNPLGGLL

-686 EAEITAVDDMIVKA
+686 ESQITAVDDVIIKA
-700 RDEIKLKREALKIT
+700 RDEIKLKREAMKVT
-714 TDPVAKASIAAEI
+714 TDPAAKAAIAAEI
-727 ETLKASTAGGA
+727 ETLKASVVGGS
-738 VGQIRRI
+738 VGQVRRI

-756 RYREKLGMRPMFE
+756 RLRERMGMKPMFE

-778 IIYGNLDNSMSL
+778 LIYGNLDNSLSL
-790 VSEGAGNF
+790 VSEGASNF

-807 STIFTRSHGVRSEAL
+807 STIFTRTHGVRSEAL
-822 IINEPKAAKYGIAK
+822 VINEPKAAKYGIAK
-836 EGRKFESRALGN
+836 DGRKYEARSLGT

-853 LLTWLMRINYISNDE
+853 LLTWLMRIDYIANDK
-868 LGAIAVANLSNT
+868 LGAVAVANLDNK
-880 AQGRELA
+880 ELA

-892 DWMAKNPSFRKEA
+892 QWMQDNPGFRKEA
-905 QLAAKGIDERQH
+905 QLAAKGQDERQH
-917 AEIVYNRAKEIFEK
+917 AELAYKRAKEVFEK
-931 RGTTAGADKEIN
+931 RGTTAGGEKEIN
-943 LDLLNKIRVQND
+943 LDLLNKIRTQND
-955 EGDYII
+955 QGDNII
-961 SGQLSLDDVSKLD
+961 SGQLSLDDVSRLD

-1000 VSKGWTWLGLSNS
+1000 VSKGWTWLGLANA
-1013 RMSRQPI
+1013 RMSRQPM
-1020 VFNEIINIRKQMKK
+1020 VFNEIISIRKQMKK
-1034 SGFEEAYISSVVSK
+1034 SGFEEAYINSVVSK
-1048 VDQADPKK
+1048 VDQTNPKK

-1070 IVEERAVSQTLQYVD
+1070 IVEERAVSQVLQYVD

-1106 TEDFYRRMSRVVA
+1106 TEDFYRRMSRVVT

-1131 YDGISHNGWIQEDDQ
+1131 YDGIAHNGWIQEDDQ

-1162 VRGAMTAI
+1162 VRGAMTAV
-1170 GIPAEFKTP
+1170 GIPADFKTP
-1179 FPVQFGAQI
+1179 FPVQFGAQV

-1196 QDSLIP
+1196 QDTLIP

-1231 ITQLSMGKYA
+1231 ITQYTMGKYA
-1241 VGRSF
+1241 VDRSF
-1246 VSSFLPAHI
+1246 VSAFLPAHI

-1275 RKAVTYLEAGGHG
+1275 RKSVTYLEAGGHG
-1288 LPEKYDETGN
+1288 LKYAEDEFGN
-1298 LIPPS
+1298 VIPPS
-1303 IQEQEQYRQRVKNT
+1303 IQEQEEYRQRIKNT

-1332 PASPQVQLKAD
+1332 PASPSIQLKAD
-1343 MASWIKDNGK
+1343 MADWIKDNGK

-1385 IPFTIP
+1385 IPFTVP

-1396 TVAVIKYAE
+1396 TVAVIRYAE
-1405 ESGTFVEENKDLFER
+1405 EAGTFVEENADLFKK

-1434 FSWDAYKTMKDMGL
+1434 FSFDAYKTMKDMGL

-1454 DDYLREVQ
+1454 DDFLKEVQ
-1462 TAADLQAYYSK
+1462 TVADLQTYYSK
-1473 KNEYETSL
+1473 KNEYEASL
-1481 TTKITDFE
+1481 TTKVTDFE
-1489 RTAARNEFQTWAKT
+1489 RSMARDEFQSWAKV
-1503 FKAGRPLLQEELA
+1503 FKAGRPLVQEELA
-1516 EGGKKAIERIN
+1516 EGGKKAVARIA
-1527 AINDLRNMLND
+1527 AIDDLRNMIND
-1538 KTVKTRGPVQQSLK
+1538 PKVTVRGPTQKSLK
-1552 EMLDVYDAYK
+1552 EMLDVYDSYK
-1562 LQRSALDNLSGTTSL
+1562 MQKQALENVSGTTNL
-1577 VSFMKDTAIVK
+1577 VAFMKDSAIVK
-1588 LRELSKANE
+1588 IRELSKKNE